1 MGKRGPSAQYAYGI
15 TIEAGNYNE
24 VINGFE
30 KRLKNLDKVTA
41 TTTKTFAALSEA
53 MKSGKQVDFGKAE
66 GQLTGLVAEM
76 EEVAKWRE
84 QLAGGQKLSDMFDGL
99 DQVKQSLGQ
108 ITSQMDKFGDNI
120 EEIFSILQNVPQNT
134 SKTFIDVRKV
144 LQKQA
149 SEMNAIIKELNNP
162 TEKTDVSGLKKQLS
176 SLATDFVNEWNKV
189 TSQGVKMDQV
199 VDFKPFATVIKS
211 AISGARSLGTEFS
224 DVSTVVTEAMKNVV
238 ALYSVKHPTGM
249 FKDMVAGLSSVGAQ
263 SKKVEQTVVKFG
275 SAFKAAISIADKF
288 SKSDMGLAKKSKEMD
303 EFLAKLKNPE
313 ITIDLKNKEVEE
325 EFYKLA
331 DIYDDIVGANNITP
345 EFLKNLPIDKLK
357 ELGSTLQNIIAMGK
371 KFPEFI
377 NTDEDDEISILD
389 AYGSDL
395 KKVIEGIKT
404 QLDEA
409 NAKIAESVR
418 TLKSQLEALGLK
430 DIELDV
436 KLVDLTGDKVQEYV
450 NQLNQ
455 FVDDLTGQ
463 LKNRGAIELPVN
475 IQMPGITPDN
485 ADSKKAK
492 DVISAAMDEYSE
504 IAKDA
509 SKEATKNAKGKAM
522 SKIISGAFG
531 SNENLDLYLS
541 YIKQQFSKI
550 RETVK
555 QQKREIQDMLSLDFT
570 WNKGEASNSFSNLF
584 VELQDYFADPEN
596 AIKVE
601 IDSTYLKD
609 GIKNAFKDAGGID
622 LKLPSSGT
630 PMDQSQLAAAIV
642 SAFRGSLPIGR
653 QSSAPVT
660 KQTTTSSSASPVT
673 ETDVKDRFVF
683 NIKEFMS
690 KYSGELSEG
699 LNQTL
704 ENIVNSVRDVAKTAN
719 GSKVNQEVRAKIQAA
734 FGSLDLSKVAE
745 MTNEEIISWVQNALL
760 KADESGRAIGA
771 DLPKVLDNTKV
782 SWKSVSNFT
791 NALNQLFIKIE
802 NETRDVEQ
810 AANERNKVAV
820 LKDFGYRARAIDSK
834 SAVVRK
840 LGNGEVDT
848 DFLKSQMERL
858 QSVKAYKD
866 SIGEEGSKIVK
877 WLDSAIAIYQKLINI
892 SNGTT
897 TFNTEAEKQEEI
909 TKLRD
914 ELSKIRVSD
923 DKSLIETLS
932 GEITVSKKYKNG
944 TKSRGQRKGF
954 TGSSRS
960 LEKALSLIEKTGDDG
975 VITIK
980 FTSGPNDKAF
990 KEWIESENEYGKTVN
1005 TLRRSKD
1012 NNLRGE
1018 SKSSLISPKEDKGR
1032 LLDQK
1037 IDFKPFLQSRKPI
1050 DLDGYESDLQIRLQ
1064 ENEEALAKQQKI
1076 VDEARKNLTSA
1087 KRVASSSSKKVYS
1100 GSGDINDEWIAK
1112 EEDIL
1117 KLATEDK
1124 NSGLNDKSIK
1134 QLSKLVKSSY
1144 SKDSKSFK
1152 KAYATAQKDLESL
1165 MSKDATEDNVAQVK
1179 SLLDFIN
1186 SLNRAA
1192 ENYTSVAKYVDEKFV
1207 INKEID
1213 ESLFESASKRVS
1225 DAGEIKVKS
1234 KGYKGTKLPQTN
1246 VSKLVSG
1253 IKRKESIEE
1262 FSSYSSVYQ
1271 EYIKSLLDSALTDLN
1286 ETVQGKDTSANR
1298 KKIQSILQY
1307 IDNLKKQ
1314 FDQFKEIEQKIYE
1327 AYNFGKT
1334 KKDVKFENLS
1344 SVDDIIENY
1353 KTGKEILQR
1362 KIEEIDE
1369 QLAYLDKQKG
1379 NIKHYTDEQK
1389 VIAKLQLDASNYYS
1403 GISKVKQLE
1412 YNFNNAQTEQE
1423 KEKFAQLL
1431 QSAKSQNAN
1440 DASKNIGN
1448 VIKFI
1453 EELESKLSDKKIS
1466 EQDRNTLSSV
1476 LQEAQSLFKELNV
1489 ANVTGKTPL
1498 FQMSQS
1504 RYEDI
1509 IANNSA
1515 EAERIAE
1522 AEKKALTRRAKAVE
1536 KLNDF
1541 EANSPGAEALRRV
1554 SSVKSGE
1561 SYRSKSVSTQID
1573 KTNAQSIFNE
1583 SEERLRVLEKEKEAL
1598 QAEKE
1603 KVAEKKKYN
1612 NLLIQEKK
1620 LKEEIAAA
1628 DKAGVSS
1635 EEKKAELTKLQEKI
1649 AKQEKKLG
1657 INFEEVSSSMTKEKA
1672 FDKASEYDA
1681 QEKLLRSQVKALE
1694 SKVESAQELINSLT
1708 ARGFNSA
1715 KGEAEL
1721 RRFTNDRVADFRSS
1735 DYFRT
1740 KKDEIRDK
1748 YLKGVYKEDGT
1759 LDSSDSLEGKI
1770 RELADK
1776 YSKDIDK
1783 IFFNIADVKEGNAQE
1798 FLNGLIGDQTR
1809 FSNAFKGN
1817 NDVGQ
1822 KFMAD
1827 YEEFKSFYWEL
1838 IKEEENKV
1846 VDDYKKSIKVDKHNG
1861 TVSYTSYDGDT
1872 IQEVVVDL
1880 KSQIIQG
1887 LKEQIEAELMPT
1899 LSEKTGLLGRVSDS
1913 KKQALDF
1920 AGLKESDI
1928 RNIDVDSKIVSLKS
1942 DIESLKSTN
1951 ISAKDRDIEGAKQRD
1966 LERQKSIIEEIEDID
1981 SRITSNVKDQI
1992 KLERELN
1999 VEKEN
2004 YLKSINKDGSK
2015 SDAGKIAIER
2025 LKTNATAEYVNS
2037 DDYKSQVE
2045 AINNKY
2051 YGKGENGKSLF
2062 DESIDKIV
2070 PKYKDAIYRILSKT
2084 SKYTEE
2090 EIDGFLKLIQDNP
2103 ELYSSSDA
2111 YFKLGKT
2118 KNAEM
2123 AKTLSNNSER
2133 VWSNLVRE
2141 YSSIKG
2147 SVEDGIERDI
2157 KALIKNYRDSFEINN
2172 DNNTVS
2178 YTSYANG
2185 KTENV
2190 VRNLKE
2196 TLLSVIEQE
2205 IVDILSGK
2213 NIDSI
2218 VNDAVGS
2225 KAKDLY
2231 SKRNSAIYLQKQ
2243 LEGLKVQKQVIES
2256 RIANGTLSEEDQ
2268 KEVDKQLKEKKA
2280 IGDKIAVLEEEIEA
2294 WEFVKKARE
2303 EARELDRKTDQEREA
2318 TELSKIERYEQGITD
2333 KKEKQRK
2340 LQEELNLL
2348 RGEEVKDVD
2357 VIERKESELEEVT
2370 NKITELEGKKQKSEG
2385 KLGRIRERIENAPV
2399 VSETGYSSGGILSP
2413 IVNLLTEIRDILSKI
2428 SGIHTKSGGN
2438 TSGSSPSS
2446 GGKTK
2451 SEINSMLSKYW
2462 YKKNGKSATQEE
2474 WKQLKQDYVDGKL
2487 TDLDEILA
2495 QEVQAKIEKEKKEDT
2510 KPVAKKNDTKKSD
2523 DRFSNILRLA
2533 GFRDENNK
2541 AIQLASKSTDEFL
2554 SDAQALYDEV
2564 KKWSGDKTSDEYLAK
2579 QLRLGK
2585 TLTALRSSLPRTYSG
2600 KNGYTNAE
2608 EWANYLSENGLSGA
2622 MESSI
2627 KNQKNLKAVI
2637 ENGVAVVAE
2646 EVVEQGVEEG
2656 KKVAEEPKQ
2665 ESTSKKQKYAG
2676 GPTWSKTKDAIK
2688 NGANKPEDG
2697 LSLEEYI
2704 TKAQSLYN
2712 EINSWVGEKNIEYFS
2727 KRLELGSVMQKAA
2740 VAVKQAN
2747 PDKKFKNTDLYN
2759 YFAKQYNMENVNSLA
2774 LTSTKLDG
2782 NKDIMAALADVK
2794 PVDTTPVT
2802 QAVENTDNAVVEH
2815 VAEIAKTVEEEV
2827 KQTTEQQKQVE
2838 LSNAEKLKLA
2848 RKEVQRRL
2856 DIAKGIAQDGTKSN
2870 SKEVIKPES
2879 IPSIQNPEH
2888 IFNEGVESTE
2898 AFVKEVWKLT
2908 EAFKAGANVANI
2920 EYGFATQNGK
2930 RVQLAKGDNGSVDFK
2945 RFYGDV
2951 DSLTHSHSYTKGLNN
2966 MIFSLADI
2974 DQLETLGTKN
2984 NLKKY
2989 NLIYD
2994 NEMMSLNFGKNSQ
3007 EAAEAIA
3014 DCYPQINDIVS
3025 AMLSREDGNS
3035 IPAENSDE
3043 MARILNGYL
3052 QRVVEDAGGRLSVV
3066 NSKGENVT
3074 SKYSITDDEYSKLNN
3089 VLSKFQGYYDANY
3102 GEISK
3107 SDYIATIRQYLAEE
3121 FGKEY
3126 MSNVYSKSN
3135 INPHGGIVAEYSP
3148 YDDEL
3153 LAQSEQITLHAKK
3166 VVEAQEAWQ
3175 TALREM
3181 TNEDLLTT
3189 IRQLENASGVNKEP
3203 EIKPTLTKAQIAA
3216 LNPDDVTALQKASIK
3231 QFSKVRNWN
3240 ENNVGNIEEKLG
3252 VDNKTLVAYKTQFE
3266 ELAKIAL
3273 DLKTKG
3279 ESGTII
3285 TKDDISQLDTA
3296 IAKTK
3301 ELQSELTK
3309 EAQLKQ
3315 MKDASLIVSGKT
3327 KIKSTD
3333 SYSER
3338 QDIMAQYAKKYATQN
3353 KSEYQFGQYD
3363 FINDKISFNM
3373 IDSAGQVTKVIMGW
3387 SEAFNSAY
3395 IQSSKLQGSL
3405 DKITQE
3411 VYKTDEAI
3419 KVGEEYGFFQEQSE
3433 GVKAYKDAL
3442 AEYEA
3447 QVKAVSKSSQKD
3459 LAQNFEALHT
3469 AQEKVINAGKDLLDK
3484 QKDAYGFNN
3493 AQKVIGRTGDVDAVL
3508 QNYRDQG
3515 INVND
3520 VELVK
3525 NYNDAIAAL
3534 NDKVKT
3540 LKENGKLWD
3549 HDEQSGLKLLADRAI
3564 EAEKALLK
3572 ADEAQRQLNG
3582 EVIKGKNAKFFEGV
3596 DPNNVD
3602 QVKQAMEQYARSI
3615 NGVDAQSIKWNEDQ
3629 RALSYSVRT
3638 GKNEVS
3644 DFTIGVKELTNE
3656 FYEARTGT
3664 RAVKTG
3670 MEEFL
3675 GSIGDKFKEVGRYLL
3690 SFGSFYRVW
3699 GEIQK
3704 GVTYIKEIDSALTEL
3719 KKVTDETDATYAQF
3733 LNTMSK
3739 TGAEVGA
3746 TVQDLTNMAANWAR
3760 LGYSIEEA
3768 GELAKSTAV
3777 LLNVS
3782 EFTDA
3787 DSASEA
3793 LISTMQAYGYAAE
3806 DSMHVVDVLNEI
3818 GNNFAI
3824 SSDGIATALQDSA
3837 SSLMAAGNNLEQSV
3851 AMIAAANK
3859 VLQDPNSVGAALR
3872 TISLRIRGTSVK
3884 QLEEI
3889 GEETDGVIE
3898 SVSKLQAKV
3907 KGLSGVDIL
3916 TDTGAYKDTY
3926 TIIKE
3931 IGQVWDQM
3939 NDINRAALLEL
3950 LAGKNRSNAMA
3961 ALLTN
3966 MEDLEG
3972 AYEDAMAAQGSAEAE
3987 NEKYMN
3993 SIQGRIDQFTNA
4005 LQTMWKNAIDSNFV
4019 KFIVSVGT
4027 GLVKVVNWLGM
4038 IPTILGTI
4046 SGAMSAI
4053 KGQNLFV
4060 SLTGNGKSG
4069 IITELIQKVKEGI
4082 PAIKEFNSIQ
4092 GVDNQAKF
4100 LNSLKETNPELS
4112 NYITKV
4118 MSASAVTTENGVA
4131 TNIASV
4137 SQKRYIGSLVA
4148 AKAASIGL
4156 KVATVALNAA
4166 LTIGISLLI
4175 SGAISAISKVINGVK
4190 ETKEETKKL
4199 TEELKQQQAEIKSN
4213 ISSLESL
4220 KDEFDKLSKGV
4231 DEYGNNI
4238 SLSTEEY
4245 AKYKS
4250 IVEQVLEY
4258 TPTLISGYDEE
4269 GNAIANK
4276 NSLIEKSIELLKE
4289 ERKQKL
4295 LDLVTDDKLKVSYNA
4310 SKETYDKAEERFK
4323 NINMPSTLA
4332 YSGVKIDD
4340 NGKEHSGYVNQID
4353 KYIED
4358 VIGVEKNASESI
4370 SEYIAR
4376 NYDAVRK
4383 NIGKII
4389 ERSGQTKDGWKGIND
4404 KQQTELLSYLNNV
4417 LSGVREMDASWNSFI
4432 QTLQLV
4438 PQTSAYYD
4446 KLSDS
4451 QKSFIASYINGID
4464 DLENKTEE
4472 EVSSIK
4478 NGILSLTNAIGS
4490 DEEAQSLIDQLFSID
4505 SNLSAKEYSDKISE
4519 IFNKLVEKGTISN
4532 DDKQKFIEQL
4542 FPDLKDI
4549 ETMQEDVKKKIKDGQ
4564 QDLVNSLNA
4573 QDLKIA
4579 YSIDASNI
4587 SFDELKKKIQD
4598 VKVANIG
4605 DFNISDY
4612 SDSISSL
4619 SENIGVLQAALEKLN
4634 SGQFTMDDYVK
4645 LIKDFPKLAKGVDV
4659 SSKSFKGLTS
4669 NLVRTIKASPKSL
4682 VKDLKALKLQ
4692 LMQTGRSTSDIDQLI
4707 YSLEHMPE
4715 NALDSMITK
4724 YSTLADTITEATEAQ
4739 NELKAA
4745 MEENPNEGFE
4755 TRGEAMDYMKEAMSR
4770 GEIGSESNLWNVAEK
4785 YGFTFDSAKSIN
4797 ENADAL
4803 AKFIATREKWFKQDD
4818 DGNYTYEG
4826 TEDFIKK
4833 VDAAVASMPE
4843 LQELMKW
4850 DYNES
4855 TGVLDFD
4862 FKNKDWDQIVKYLS
4876 TCEGLIG
4883 LTSDEWA
4890 DMLIQVGQYFN
4901 IDWSN
4906 YNDELEYLKK
4916 ITTEDTDNKTKV
4928 EKYGSTMQEY
4938 FGKDSSIDL
4947 ANRPMISSS
4956 KMKAKGWKV
4965 EDGSYSTVDSVAF
4978 SNEAGTAAITV
4989 TPILPDGE
4997 VLTEKELTKYATEI
5011 VNGADPATY
5020 EFEVNGKTYT
5030 GEDIILAKHNGKDPV
5045 EEAKEYGK
5053 ALHEAQ
5059 EEYDKLRDTLNI
5071 NTTIDE
5077 KGINGLSEIKEIQ
5090 GAIQK
5095 NADGTTIIDEQAFRK
5110 ALTSAEYTEDQI
5122 DLIIDKIKAL
5132 NKEAFASDT
5141 FNIGKILDKETGS
5154 GIDGLL
5160 EIKELQDAIKKDAN
5174 TGFTVID
5181 TDMFTSV
5188 LSEAGYTKA
5197 QIDELIQKIQEYEN
5211 VVSVAGNTDP
5221 LGLSSANLSI
5231 DTLKASLS
5239 TLGVFFEDTLGDWFD
5254 GKRDLVIN
5262 VPDLVSTLKE
5272 KGWTEEAIRSYCE
5285 QLSKTNIEGF
5295 NIKVNSQ
5302 EIDEALAK
5310 SDDVP
5315 EEKTTNYEVTGNG
5328 ATTLDGIENT
5338 WSNVTK
5344 DKTTNYTI
5352 NETTVKKTVD
5362 DSPKWYK
5369 PWTWFAD
5376 GTANAQGNWGAERT
5390 ETSLVGELGP
5400 ELRVRGSRWE
5410 MLGENGAE
5418 FTDVKKGDIIF
5429 NHKQTEELLKNGHI
5443 TGRGRAYANGTAY
5456 AAGGGTFARYGFSGN
5471 GGYTKYDV
5479 NNSIVDSFGN
5489 AADSISD
5496 AADSVSDAA
5505 DDFEE
5510 VFDWFEVLLEE
5521 IEDNISLM
5529 NARLENAVGISAKKG
5544 IYSEIIN
5551 TEQFKLQELYE
5562 GIKLYSD
5569 YANKLLA
5576 KVPDQYKEMAKNG
5589 AVAITDFLGEAN
5601 EEVVESIN
5609 NYREWAKK
5617 VTDLNQQ
5624 LEETKKAIADT
5635 HVEIQN
5641 MLKDEYDNRISLIT
5655 SVNDRIQD
5663 TIDLLDEEGKRSS
5676 AVMYEEMIKNSTK
5689 QLSELQS
5696 KRAEMQRA
5704 LDEAVSSGDVAR
5716 ESSQWYEM
5724 VNAINDV
5731 DGEINDCRIN
5741 LEGFQNS
5748 INQLHWDNFEK
5759 FIDAIDN
5766 VGNEISNLGDL
5777 IDEEDV
5783 VDEVG
5788 NWTDKGVTALGLY
5801 AQEMERAKYR
5811 AEQYGKEIEYLNQ
5824 EYAAGKYSED
5834 EYLEK
5839 LQELKDGQWDSIK
5852 SYESAKKSI
5861 IDLNK
5866 TRIEAVKDGIQK
5878 EIDAYSELI
5887 DKKKEELSL
5896 QKDAHDFQKQVT
5908 EKQKE
5913 IADIQKKLA
5922 VMSGDN
5928 SASAIAQK
5936 KKLQAELAAAQEELD
5951 ELYYNHSV
5959 EKQQEALDKSLENYQ
5974 DNKQNE
5980 MDALDESLKNEEQI
5994 IADSYATITANTE
6007 SVAQTLSDI
6016 ASQYGITL
6024 SDSVMQPW
6032 LDGANAIG
6040 TYQEQ
6045 LDTSMSSFTQ
6055 QLETLKKMYSD
6066 LQAQADSTGKSM
6078 IDAIN
6083 SNKSKTESSTYT
6095 PPAPSQPSAPST
6107 PSAPYNGAT
6116 VTVKRSAT
6124 HFSRDGGNGTRMQSW
6139 VPGSDFTVYQV
6150 SGSDVLIGRNGGY
6163 TGWVRLSDL
6172 EGYASG
6178 TKGIS
6183 KDQLAMLDEL
6193 GDELVLHAGKNGRL
6207 EFLTKGTSVIPSDI
6221 TENLMKLGS
6230 LDPRQV
6236 LDNNRPSIGAPHIV
6250 NNSMEINMQIAEV
6263 VHIDHAD
6270 NSSIPDITK
6279 AVQNQIDAYMS
6290 KVNSSLRR
6298 YTR

>member
-30 KRLKNLDKVTA
+30 KRLKNLDKVTK
-41 TTTKTFAALSEA
+41 TTTATFAALSEA
-53 MKSGKQVDFGKAE
+53 MKSGKQVDFSKAE

-99 DQVKQSLGQ
+99 EQVKQSLGQ
-108 ITSQMDKFGDNI
+108 VTGQLDKFGDNI
-120 EEIFSILQNVPQNT
+120 EEIFRILQNVPQNT
-134 SKTFIDVRKV
+134 SKTFVDIRKV
-144 LQKQA
+144 LSKTA
-149 SEMNAIIKELNNP
+149 SDMNKIIAELNNP
-162 TEKTDVSGLKKQLS
+162 TEKTDVSGLKNQLS
-176 SLATDFVNEWNKV
+176 SLATDFVNEWNKAAA
-189 TSQGVKMDQV
+189 QGIKMDQV
-199 VDFKPFATVIKS
+199 VDFKPFANIIKT
-211 AISGARSLGTEFS
+211 AISGARSLGAEFN
-224 DVSTVVTEAMKNVV
+224 DVSASVTEATKNVV

-249 FKDMVAGLSSVGAQ
+249 FKDLASELSSVENQ
-263 SKKVEQTVVKFG
+263 SKNAERSASKTV
-275 SAFKAAISIADKF
+275 ATFKAAVSFVDKI
-288 SKSDMGLAKKSKEMD
+288 KNSDLGIGKKSKELED
-303 EFLAKLKNPE
+303 FLAKLQNPQ
-313 ITIDLKNKEVEE
+313 ITIKVNKDNVIE
-325 EFYKLA
+325 EFTALTSKIDEIVSGSVL
-331 DIYDDIVGANNITP
+331 DIDSN
-345 EFLKNLPIDKLK
+345 FLKSMSTDKLK
-357 ELGSTLQNIIAMGK
+357 ELGDTLQNIVAIGGKYKNQLKYLDDLPLFVQTSFKEEMGGYSSDLKSVFAELESRLNEAKQSVQDLSNSLQQMVEKAGLKEIKVELGIKDDIDDYVNKINATITNIEKQSNRIK
-371 KFPEFI
+371 KIPVMLAFDNNDSDENKTAIETLKQNLGDLKKSIHDARTEI
-377 NTDEDDEISILD
+377 NQDTKVIKQSILD
-389 AYGSDL
+389 ALNVNAKDMVNVRAALEDAFNIEPLEILINDEFLVNQIQNAL
-395 KKVIEGIKT
+395 KNKTYDISLNANINGANYSGGGIPVSRVSSGGVPATQQSTAADKQEHASEGQSKAAEEQKSAAQTNDKSAQLLSKASQEMTAFVKKFANTYYRAKT
-404 QLDEA
+404 QQ
-409 NAKIAESVR
+409 K
-418 TLKSQLEALGLK
+418 
-430 DIELDV
+430 ELDDKV
-436 KLVDLTGDKVQEYV
+436 ASGGELNETERRRLSRANGSIRNLTPIKEYLQSLFGDKVDLSKITEEAMSKVLTSLMQSNGKGSFKGELLSEDLLGLLTGLKGKYRSKYGNGIGDLL
-450 NQLNQ
+450 NQLVGTGGKNGTLDTMFKSFGLSSATFTQ
-455 FVDDLTGQ
+455 TSARDYTAPDVLKYYQSFARLADIIDEIKIHPQNVSNELLVELSNILKGMQNRTTSEEYRANITEIGSSINALAANIKDYNAKVTATADLDTKEGEDYTPLLNMFKELYSKVD
-463 LKNRGAIELPVN
+463 
-475 IQMPGITPDN
+475 
-485 ADSKKAK
+485 
-492 DVISAAMDEYSE
+492 
-504 IAKDA
+504 
-509 SKEATKNAKGKAM
+509 EATKATISSAIGVNPSEDIIKGDQLVKAREALSTISGDEASSKIASDLLRWLDRMIASDNIVLSRETLLSQLGKGQRGSGLKVATSKNGKGKMTAYGIANNVLSDLDADIYYDGMGNPIVINRKDSPTQKRKSLRMVKNLGASGRRFANGTQIYNKDNPRPKIEDERRPESSIKGTVDWGKRLAAIDAELAKTSSEYETAIKKRDESIKQIEQKEREISKQIDIARKNVEDAKGNL
-522 SKIISGAFG
+522 SDISQGTNMLDSGDINNIKSAIRDR
-531 SNENLDLYLS
+531 EKLYNLMAEMDKS
-541 YIKQQFSKI
+541 YIP
-550 RETVK
+550 
-555 QQKREIQDMLSLDFT
+555 DF
-570 WNKGEASNSFSNLF
+570 
-584 VELQDYFADPEN
+584 
-596 AIKVE
+596 
-601 IDSTYLKD
+601 
-609 GIKNAFKDAGGID
+609 
-622 LKLPSSGT
+622 
-630 PMDQSQLAAAIV
+630 
-642 SAFRGSLPIGR
+642 
-653 QSSAPVT
+653 
-660 KQTTTSSSASPVT
+660 
-673 ETDVKDRFVF
+673 
-683 NIKEFMS
+683 
-690 KYSGELSEG
+690 ELSKRNVPVSDTYKQLIE
-699 LNQTL
+699 
-704 ENIVNSVRDVAKTAN
+704 ERKSVRDKLSN
-719 GSKVNQEVRAKIQAA
+719 YKKIASGQIVPTEY
-734 FGSLDLSKVAE
+734 DSKVAE
-745 MTNEEIISWVQNALL
+745 QENILANLNAQINDELDSQKQQMDKDTYSLLLKIVEQYKERQSKLKGLEKDLSKYKEGSKEHDKILVQIDSLKTNLNSMIDEISQIGATLGLDNKDLENAFSGMSSDEFFSSKDARKKLEKEVENLSKFKKDSLADVSIFPDELKDLVQKRNELLSEKSDIYHNKEQLKELRNGLKSAKKKGDQQSIEYYEERIKMISERVKEAIPIKEINSEIKEIDTVIIQYIKDKISELKKISKTRFSESTLAKYEIDGTTFSRYKKDVSDKSSILSQLEQEARMFTQNKEAANSDVISLENKRKILEKQRELAQLQVDYNTKRMEELQLTEEIASLEKSDSSSEVLAQKRQQLAAINAELSDMYKQIHASGSTTSYETLDESISADQKKLIALEKIIEAQKIIAQNEEMQNRARAKIKDSTSVSNIKHDSETGKFTTQYGNESKLTRYTTDRFKSIYTQSDDFTQFRNTLYEKAREKISEFQISTGDRITEIVDGMYQDALSSLVKKNFGKRGVAAHEKAFTSAILEEDELLKKAIDARILELETAEKAALEEIWSHKRKNEFDDGWSDETIETEVERVTNLYNTKKSSILNGADFTELLRSRASQFLNLYHKHFRELIIEEFGDEADTKTIQSNLSKTKESAKLMLKGSIRMSEGNGEDSPLTPFGKRVTEIFNQNEAKIKEYIDVVYRDLDEKLQESIDAYMKEISSDETRLEGELASDVVFKDRMGNRINLAAEYRNANQYNLDRVTTLGQENKAQKEWIARLREYGGISDEEMKYIQEAKERALL
-760 KADESGRAIGA
+760 KIYGGSESEIRNLDILIG
-771 DLPKVLDNTKV
+771 D
-782 SWKSVSNFT
+782 
-791 NALNQLFIKIE
+791 
-802 NETRDVEQ
+802 
-810 AANERNKVAV
+810 
-820 LKDFGYRARAIDSK
+820 
-834 SAVVRK
+834 
-840 LGNGEVDT
+840 VDT
-848 DFLKSQMERL
+848 APIEEATTSIANQTI
-858 QSVKAYKD
+858 KAAAEVAKKAADDKLSTPTVTSAEYKD
-866 SIGEEGSKIVK
+866 AVKIVK
-877 WLDSAIAIYQKLINI
+877 EAIG
-892 SNGTT
+892 SFRGRT
-897 TFNTEAEKQEEI
+897 
-909 TKLRD
+909 
-914 ELSKIRVSD
+914 
-923 DKSLIETLS
+923 DKSKAEFYGTL
-932 GEITVSKKYKNG
+932 G
-944 TKSRGQRKGF
+944 
-954 TGSSRS
+954 
-960 LEKALSLIEKTGDDG
+960 
-975 VITIK
+975 
-980 FTSGPNDKAF
+980 
-990 KEWIESENEYGKTVN
+990 KEV
-1005 TLRRSKD
+1005 
-1012 NNLRGE
+1012 
-1018 SKSSLISPKEDKGR
+1018 
-1032 LLDQK
+1032 
-1037 IDFKPFLQSRKPI
+1037 
-1050 DLDGYESDLQIRLQ
+1050 
-1064 ENEEALAKQQKI
+1064 
-1076 VDEARKNLTSA
+1076 
-1087 KRVASSSSKKVYS
+1087 
-1100 GSGDINDEWIAK
+1100 
-1112 EEDIL
+1112 
-1117 KLATEDK
+1117 
-1124 NSGLNDKSIK
+1124 
-1134 QLSKLVKSSY
+1134 
-1144 SKDSKSFK
+1144 
-1152 KAYATAQKDLESL
+1152 
-1165 MSKDATEDNVAQVK
+1165 KDAANLIYRTP
-1179 SLLDFIN
+1179 
-1186 SLNRAA
+1186 A
-1192 ENYTSVAKYVDEKFV
+1192 EN
-1207 INKEID
+1207 
-1213 ESLFESASKRVS
+1213 
-1225 DAGEIKVKS
+1225 
-1234 KGYKGTKLPQTN
+1234 
-1246 VSKLVSG
+1246 
-1253 IKRKESIEE
+1253 
-1262 FSSYSSVYQ
+1262 
-1271 EYIKSLLDSALTDLN
+1271 
-1286 ETVQGKDTSANR
+1286 
-1298 KKIQSILQY
+1298 
-1307 IDNLKKQ
+1307 
-1314 FDQFKEIEQKIYE
+1314 
-1327 AYNFGKT
+1327 
-1334 KKDVKFENLS
+1334 
-1344 SVDDIIENY
+1344 
-1353 KTGKEILQR
+1353 
-1362 KIEEIDE
+1362 
-1369 QLAYLDKQKG
+1369 
-1379 NIKHYTDEQK
+1379 
-1389 VIAKLQLDASNYYS
+1389 
-1403 GISKVKQLE
+1403 
-1412 YNFNNAQTEQE
+1412 
-1423 KEKFAQLL
+1423 
-1431 QSAKSQNAN
+1431 
-1440 DASKNIGN
+1440 
-1448 VIKFI
+1448 
-1453 EELESKLSDKKIS
+1453 
-1466 EQDRNTLSSV
+1466 
-1476 LQEAQSLFKELNV
+1476 
-1489 ANVTGKTPL
+1489 
-1498 FQMSQS
+1498 
-1504 RYEDI
+1504 
-1509 IANNSA
+1509 
-1515 EAERIAE
+1515 
-1522 AEKKALTRRAKAVE
+1522 
-1536 KLNDF
+1536 
-1541 EANSPGAEALRRV
+1541 
-1554 SSVKSGE
+1554 
-1561 SYRSKSVSTQID
+1561 
-1573 KTNAQSIFNE
+1573 
-1583 SEERLRVLEKEKEAL
+1583 
-1598 QAEKE
+1598 
-1603 KVAEKKKYN
+1603 
-1612 NLLIQEKK
+1612 
-1620 LKEEIAAA
+1620 
-1628 DKAGVSS
+1628 
-1635 EEKKAELTKLQEKI
+1635 
-1649 AKQEKKLG
+1649 
-1657 INFEEVSSSMTKEKA
+1657 
-1672 FDKASEYDA
+1672 
-1681 QEKLLRSQVKALE
+1681 
-1694 SKVESAQELINSLT
+1694 
-1708 ARGFNSA
+1708 
-1715 KGEAEL
+1715 
-1721 RRFTNDRVADFRSS
+1721 
-1735 DYFRT
+1735 RT
-1740 KKDEIRDK
+1740 
-1748 YLKGVYKEDGT
+1748 
-1759 LDSSDSLEGKI
+1759 
-1770 RELADK
+1770 
-1776 YSKDIDK
+1776 
-1783 IFFNIADVKEGNAQE
+1783 KEGNA
-1798 FLNGLIGDQTR
+1798 LL
-1809 FSNAFKGN
+1809 
-1817 NDVGQ
+1817 
-1822 KFMAD
+1822 
-1827 YEEFKSFYWEL
+1827 
-1838 IKEEENKV
+1838 
-1846 VDDYKKSIKVDKHNG
+1846 DKM
-1861 TVSYTSYDGDT
+1861 
-1872 IQEVVVDL
+1872 I
-1880 KSQIIQG
+1880 G
-1887 LKEQIEAELMPT
+1887 LK
-1899 LSEKTGLLGRVSDS
+1899 
-1913 KKQALDF
+1913 
-1920 AGLKESDI
+1920 
-1928 RNIDVDSKIVSLKS
+1928 N
-1942 DIESLKSTN
+1942 
-1951 ISAKDRDIEGAKQRD
+1951 
-1966 LERQKSIIEEIEDID
+1966 
-1981 SRITSNVKDQI
+1981 
-1992 KLERELN
+1992 
-1999 VEKEN
+1999 
-2004 YLKSINKDGSK
+2004 
-2015 SDAGKIAIER
+2015 
-2025 LKTNATAEYVNS
+2025 
-2037 DDYKSQVE
+2037 
-2045 AINNKY
+2045 
-2051 YGKGENGKSLF
+2051 
-2062 DESIDKIV
+2062 
-2070 PKYKDAIYRILSKT
+2070 
-2084 SKYTEE
+2084 
-2090 EIDGFLKLIQDNP
+2090 
-2103 ELYSSSDA
+2103 
-2111 YFKLGKT
+2111 
-2118 KNAEM
+2118 
-2123 AKTLSNNSER
+2123 
-2133 VWSNLVRE
+2133 
-2141 YSSIKG
+2141 
-2147 SVEDGIERDI
+2147 
-2157 KALIKNYRDSFEINN
+2157 
-2172 DNNTVS
+2172 
-2178 YTSYANG
+2178 
-2185 KTENV
+2185 
-2190 VRNLKE
+2190 
-2196 TLLSVIEQE
+2196 
-2205 IVDILSGK
+2205 
-2213 NIDSI
+2213 
-2218 VNDAVGS
+2218 
-2225 KAKDLY
+2225 
-2231 SKRNSAIYLQKQ
+2231 
-2243 LEGLKVQKQVIES
+2243 
-2256 RIANGTLSEEDQ
+2256 
-2268 KEVDKQLKEKKA
+2268 
-2280 IGDKIAVLEEEIEA
+2280 
-2294 WEFVKKARE
+2294 
-2303 EARELDRKTDQEREA
+2303 
-2318 TELSKIERYEQGITD
+2318 
-2333 KKEKQRK
+2333 
-2340 LQEELNLL
+2340 
-2348 RGEEVKDVD
+2348 
-2357 VIERKESELEEVT
+2357 
-2370 NKITELEGKKQKSEG
+2370 
-2385 KLGRIRERIENAPV
+2385 
-2399 VSETGYSSGGILSP
+2399 
-2413 IVNLLTEIRDILSKI
+2413 
-2428 SGIHTKSGGN
+2428 
-2438 TSGSSPSS
+2438 
-2446 GGKTK
+2446 
-2451 SEINSMLSKYW
+2451 
-2462 YKKNGKSATQEE
+2462 ATQE
-2474 WKQLKQDYVDGKL
+2474 KQKQ
-2487 TDLDEILA
+2487 T
-2495 QEVQAKIEKEKKEDT
+2495 
-2510 KPVAKKNDTKKSD
+2510 
-2523 DRFSNILRLA
+2523 
-2533 GFRDENNK
+2533 
-2541 AIQLASKSTDEFL
+2541 
-2554 SDAQALYDEV
+2554 
-2564 KKWSGDKTSDEYLAK
+2564 
-2579 QLRLGK
+2579 
-2585 TLTALRSSLPRTYSG
+2585 
-2600 KNGYTNAE
+2600 AE
-2608 EWANYLSENGLSGA
+2608 E
-2622 MESSI
+2622 I
-2627 KNQKNLKAVI
+2627 KQTT
-2637 ENGVAVVAE
+2637 E
-2646 EVVEQGVEEG
+2646 
-2656 KKVAEEPKQ
+2656 
-2665 ESTSKKQKYAG
+2665 KQK
-2676 GPTWSKTKDAIK
+2676 
-2688 NGANKPEDG
+2688 
-2697 LSLEEYI
+2697 
-2704 TKAQSLYN
+2704 Q
-2712 EINSWVGEKNIEYFS
+2712 
-2727 KRLELGSVMQKAA
+2727 
-2740 VAVKQAN
+2740 
-2747 PDKKFKNTDLYN
+2747 
-2759 YFAKQYNMENVNSLA
+2759 
-2774 LTSTKLDG
+2774 
-2782 NKDIMAALADVK
+2782 
-2794 PVDTTPVT
+2794 TT
-2802 QAVENTDNAVVEH
+2802 
-2815 VAEIAKTVEEEV
+2815 EEV
-2827 KQTTEQQKQVE
+2827 KQTAEQQKQVE

-2848 RKEVQRRL
+2848 KKELQKRL
-2856 DIAKGIAQDGTKSN
+2856 DAAKNIQDGTTLKSN
-2870 SKEVIKPES
+2870 KVIVTHSDESKKGVKYSLDENIES
-2879 IPSIQNPEH
+2879 IDE
-2888 IFNEGVESTE
+2888 FAEG
-2898 AFVKEVWKLT
+2898 VWKLT
-2908 EAFKAGANVANI
+2908 EAFKAGADAANI

-2930 RVQLAKGDNGSVDFK
+2930 RIQLAKGDNDSVDFT
-2945 RFYGDV
+2945 RFHGDI
-2951 DSLTHSHSYTKGLNN
+2951 DSLTHSHSYTKGVNN
-2966 MIFSLADI
+2966 MVFSLADI
-2974 DQLETLGTKN
+2974 DQLETLGTRN
-2984 NLKKY
+2984 NLKRY

-2994 NEMMSLNFGKNSQ
+2994 NEMMSLNLGKNSQ

-3014 DCYPQINDIVS
+3014 DCYPQINDVVM

-3035 IPAENSDE
+3035 IPAENTEE

-3052 QRVVEDAGGRLSVV
+3052 QKVVEDAGGRLSVV

-3074 SKYSITDDEYSKLNN
+3074 SKYSITDDEYNKFNN
-3089 VLSKFQGYYDANY
+3089 VLAKLQSYYDNNF
-3102 GEISK
+3102 GSVSK
-3107 SDYIATIRQYLAEE
+3107 SDYVSVIRQYLSEE
-3121 FGKEY
+3121 FGKEF
-3126 MSNVYSKSN
+3126 MANITSKSN
-3135 INPHGGIVAEYSP
+3135 ANPHGGLYTEFSAIPE
-3148 YDDEL
+3148 YDDEDKKML
-3153 LAQSEQITLHAKK
+3153 DYAEQVTLYSKK
-3166 VVEAQEAWQ
+3166 IVAAEKAFVESLQK
-3175 TALREM
+3175 M
-3181 TNEDLLTT
+3181 SNEDLMSFINQAEETL
-3189 IRQLENASGVNKEP
+3189 GVKKEP
-3203 EIKPTLTKAQIAA
+3203 EVKPTLTKAQIAA

-3240 ENNVGNIEEKLG
+3240 ENNVGNIEGFLG
-3252 VDNKTLVAYKTQFE
+3252 ADNKTLVAYKTQFE

-3273 DLKTKG
+3273 DLKAKG

-3285 TKDDISQLDTA
+3285 TKGDISQLDIA
-3296 IAKTK
+3296 ISKTK
-3301 ELQSELTK
+3301 ELQTALTK
-3309 EAQLKQ
+3309 EAQFKQ
-3315 MKDASLIVSGKT
+3315 MKDAGLIVSGKT

-3338 QDIMAQYAKKYATQN
+3338 QDIMAQYAKKYAAQN

-3363 FINDKISFNM
+3363 FINDKIFFNM

-3419 KVGEEYGFFQEQSE
+3419 KAGEEYGFFQEQSE

-3447 QVKAVSKSSQKD
+3447 QVKAVAKSSQKD

-3520 VELVK
+3520 IELVR
-3525 NYNDAIAAL
+3525 NYNDAMGDL
-3534 NDKVKT
+3534 NKKFEE
-3540 LKENGKLWD
+3540 LKKNGKLWD
-3549 HDEQSGLKLLADRAI
+3549 ANEQPGLKLLADRAI

-3582 EVIKGKNAKFFEGV
+3582 EVIKGKNAKFFEGIN
-3596 DPNNVD
+3596 PNNVD
-3602 QVKQAMEQYARSI
+3602 QVKQAMEQYAMSI
-3615 NGVDAQSIKWNEDQ
+3615 NGVDAQSIKWSEDQ
-3629 RALSYSVRT
+3629 KTLSYSVRT
-3638 GKNEVS
+3638 GKHEVS

-3675 GSIGDKFKEVGRYLL
+3675 SSVGSKFKEVGRYLL

-3704 GVTYIKEIDSALTEL
+3704 GVTYVREIDSALTEL
-3719 KKVTDETDATYAQF
+3719 KKVTDETDETYAQF
-3733 LNTMSK
+3733 LKTMSQ

-3746 TVQDLTNMAANWAR
+3746 TVKDLTNMAANWAR
-3760 LGYSIEEA
+3760 LGYNIQEA

-3782 EFTDA
+3782 EFESA
-3787 DSASEA
+3787 DEASEA
-3793 LISTMQAYGYAAE
+3793 LISTIQAYGYAAE

-3824 SSDGIATALQDSA
+3824 SSDGLATALQDSA

-3851 AMIAAANK
+3851 AMVAAANK

-3884 QLEEI
+3884 VLEEM

-3931 IGQVWDQM
+3931 IAQVWDQM

-3966 MEDLEG
+3966 IEDLEG
-3972 AYEDAMAAQGSAEAE
+3972 AYESAMEAQGSAEAE

-4046 SGAMSAI
+4046 AGAMSAI

-4060 SLTGNGKSG
+4060 NLTGNGTSG

-4082 PAIKEFNSIQ
+4082 PAIREFNSIQ

-4148 AKAASIGL
+4148 AKVASIGL

-4190 ETKEETKKL
+4190 EAKEETKRL

-4250 IVEQVLEY
+4250 IVEQILGY
-4258 TPTLISGYDEE
+4258 TPTLISGYDKE

-4289 ERKQKL
+4289 ERKQRL
-4295 LDLVTDDKLKVSYNA
+4295 LELVTDDKLKVAYDSA
-4310 SKETYDKAEERFK
+4310 KEDHDKAKERLK
-4323 NINMPSTLA
+4323 NVNVPSTLA
-4332 YSGVKIDD
+4332 YSGVKMDD
-4340 NGKEHSGYVNQID
+4340 NGKEYSGYVNQID

-4358 VIGVEKNASESI
+4358 VIGVEKSASESLT
-4370 SEYIAR
+4370 EYIAR
-4376 NYDAVRK
+4376 NSDAVRK

-4389 ERSGQTKDGWKGIND
+4389 ERSGQTKDGWKGLND
-4404 KQQTELLSYLNNV
+4404 KQQTELLNYLNNV
-4417 LSGVREMDASWNSFI
+4417 LSGVRETDAAWDSFI

-4438 PQTSAYYD
+4438 PQISAYYD

-4451 QKSFIASYINGID
+4451 QKGFISSYINGLG
-4464 DLENKTEE
+4464 DLSNKTEAE
-4472 EVSSIK
+4472 INNIK
-4478 NGILSLTNAIGS
+4478 TSILSLTNAIGS
-4490 DEEAQSLIDQLFSID
+4490 DKEAQSLIDQLFSID

-4532 DDKQKFIEQL
+4532 DDKQKFIDQL

-4549 ETMQEDVKKKIKDGQ
+4549 ETMQTKVKEKVKDGQ
-4564 QDLVNSLNA
+4564 KDLVNSLNA

-4579 YSIDASNI
+4579 YSIDVSNV
-4587 SFDELKKKIQD
+4587 SFDELKKSIQD

-4669 NLVRTIKASPKSL
+4669 NLVRAIKASPKSM

-4692 LMQTGRSTSDIDQLI
+4692 LMQTGRATSDIDQLI

-4715 NALDSMITK
+4715 DALDSMITK

-4833 VDAAVASMPE
+4833 VDAAVASMSE

-4890 DMLIQVGQYFN
+4890 DMLVQVGQYFN

-4928 EKYGSTMQEY
+4928 EKYGSAMQEY

-4947 ANRPMISSS
+4947 ANRPMVSSS
-4956 KMKAKGWKV
+4956 KMKTKGWDV
-4965 EDGSYSTVDSVAF
+4965 EDGSYATVFSGAY
-4978 SNEAGTAAITV
+4978 SNEGETAAITV

-4997 VLTEKELTKYATEI
+4997 VLTEEELTKYATEI

-5030 GEDIILAKHNGKDPV
+5030 GEDIILAKHNGKDPI
-5045 EEAKEYGK
+5045 EEAKEYGQ

-5077 KGINGLSEIKEIQ
+5077 KGIEGLSEIKEIQ
-5090 GAIQK
+5090 SAIQK
-5095 NADGTTIIDEQAFRK
+5095 NANGSTIIDEQAFRK
-5110 ALTSAEYTEDQI
+5110 ALTSAEYTEDQVN
-5122 DLIIDKIKAL
+5122 LIIDKIKSL
-5132 NKEAFASDT
+5132 NSDVFASDT
-5141 FNIGKILDKETGS
+5141 FNLNKIFTTVS
-5154 GIDGLL
+5154 TTHVIDQLL
-5160 EIKELQDAIKKDAN
+5160 EIQELQGAIKKDAK
-5174 TGFTVID
+5174 TGLAVID

-5188 LSEAGYTKA
+5188 LSEAGYTKT

-5390 ETSLVGELGP
+5390 ERSLVGELGP

-5471 GGYTKYDV
+5471 GRYTKYDV

-5496 AADSVSDAA
+5496 AADK
-5505 DDFEE
+5505 FEE

-5529 NARLENAVGISAKKG
+5529 NAKLENAVGISAKKG

-5569 YANKLLA
+5569 YANRLLA

-5601 EEVVESIN
+5601 QEVVDSIN

-5624 LEETKKAIADT
+5624 LEETKKTIADT

-5655 SVNDRIQD
+5655 SVNDRIQG

-5689 QLSELQS
+5689 QLSELRS

-5704 LDEAVSSGDVAR
+5704 LDEAVRSGDVTR
-5716 ESSQWYEM
+5716 ESTQWYEM

-5731 DGEINDCRIN
+5731 DSEINDCRID

-5788 NWTDKGVTALGLY
+5788 NWTDKGITALGLY

-5852 SYESAKKSI
+5852 SYEAAKKSI
-5861 IDLNK
+5861 VDLNK
-5866 TRIEAVKDGIQK
+5866 TRVEAIKDGIQK

-5896 QKDAHDFQKQVT
+5896 QKDAHDFSKQVAEQQKNIANIQKQ
-5908 EKQKE
+5908 
-5913 IADIQKKLA
+5913 LA
-5922 VMSGDN
+5922 AMAGDN
-5928 SASAIAQK
+5928 SASAIARRKQ
-5936 KKLQAELAAAQEELD
+5936 LEAELAAAQEELD

-5974 DNKQNE
+5974 DDKQNE
-5980 MDALDESLKNEEQI
+5980 IDALDESLKNEEQI

-6055 QLETLKKMYSD
+6055 QLEALKQMYAD
-6066 LQAQADSTGKSM
+6066 LQNQADSAGRSM
-6078 IDAIN
+6078 VDAIN
-6083 SNKSKTESSTYT
+6083 GNKSKTEGATYT
-6095 PPAPSQPSAPST
+6095 PPTPSQPSTPSKPSKPSAPST
-6107 PSAPYNGAT
+6107 GSS
-6116 VTVKRSAT
+6116 VTVKKSAT
-6124 HFSRDGGNGTRMQSW
+6124 RFSRDGGNGTRMQSW
-6139 VPGSDFTVYQV
+6139 VPGSTFTVYQV
-6150 SGSDVLIGRNGGY
+6150 SGSEVLIGRNGQY
-6163 TGWVRLSDL
+6163 TGWVRLSDI
-6172 EGYASG
+6172 EGYA
-6178 TKGIS
+6178 KGAKKIQNN
-6183 KDQLAMLDEL
+6183 QLAMLDEL

-6207 EFLTKGTSVIPSDI
+6207 EYLTKGTSVVPADI
-6221 TENLMKLGS
+6221 TSNLMKLGS
-6230 LDPRQV
+6230 LDPKDILER
-6236 LDNNRPSIGAPHIV
+6236 NRPSIGAPHVI
-6250 NNSMEINMQIAEV
+6250 
-6263 VHIDHAD
+6263 D
-6270 NSSIPDITK
+6270 NSIELKMEFGSLVHVDTVSNDTLPYLQKMVRNEFDNCMK
-6279 AVQNQIDAYMS
+6279 HVNQGL
-6290 KVNSSLRR
+6290 KKFVR
-6298 YTR
+6298 

>member
-30 KRLKNLDKVTA
+30 KRLKDLDKVTK
-41 TTTKTFAALSEA
+41 TTTATFAALSEA
-53 MKSGKQVDFGKAE
+53 MKSGKQVDFSKAE

-99 DQVKQSLGQ
+99 EQVKQSLGQ
-108 ITSQMDKFGDNI
+108 VTGQLDKFGDNI
-120 EEIFSILQNVPQNT
+120 EEIFSILQNVPQNI
-134 SKTFIDVRKV
+134 SKTFVDIRKV
-144 LQKQA
+144 LSQTA
-149 SEMNAIIKELNNP
+149 SDMNKIIAELNNP
-162 TEKTDVSGLKKQLS
+162 TEKTDVSGLKNQLS
-176 SLATDFVNEWNKV
+176 SLATDFVNEWNKAAA
-189 TSQGVKMDQV
+189 QGIKMDQV
-199 VDFKPFATVIKS
+199 VDFKPFANIIKT
-211 AISGARSLGTEFS
+211 AISGARSLGAEFN
-224 DVSTVVTEAMKNVV
+224 DVSASVTEATKNVV

-249 FKDMVAGLSSVGAQ
+249 FKDLASELSSVENQ
-263 SKKVEQTVVKFG
+263 SKKAEQSASKTV
-275 SAFKAAISIADKF
+275 ATFKAAVSFVDKI
-288 SKSDMGLAKKSKEMD
+288 KNSDLGIGKKSKELED
-303 EFLAKLKNPE
+303 FLAKLQNPQ
-313 ITIDLKNKEVEE
+313 ITIKVNKDNVIE
-325 EFYKLA
+325 EFTALTSKIDEIVSGSVL
-331 DIYDDIVGANNITP
+331 DIDSN
-345 EFLKNLPIDKLK
+345 FLKSMSTDKLK
-357 ELGSTLQNIIAMGK
+357 ELGDTLQNIVAIGGKYKNQLKYLDDLPLFVQTSFKEEMGGYSSDLKSVFAELESRLNEAKQSVQDLSNSLQQMVEKAGLKEIKVELGIKDDIDDYVNKINATITNIEKQSNRIK
-371 KFPEFI
+371 KIPVMLAFDNNDSDENKTAIETLKQNLGDLKKSIHDARTEI
-377 NTDEDDEISILD
+377 NQDTKVIKQSILD
-389 AYGSDL
+389 ALNVNAKDMVNVRAALEDAFNIEPLEILINDEFLVNQIQNAL
-395 KKVIEGIKT
+395 KNKTYDISLNANINGANYSGGGIPVSRVSSGGVPATQQSTAADKQEHASEGQSKAADEQKSAAQTNDKSAQLLSKASQEMTAFVKKFANTYYRAKT
-404 QLDEA
+404 QQ
-409 NAKIAESVR
+409 K
-418 TLKSQLEALGLK
+418 
-430 DIELDV
+430 ELDDKV
-436 KLVDLTGDKVQEYV
+436 ASGGELNETERRRLSRANGSIRNLTPIKEYLQSLFGDKVDLSKITEEAMSKVLTSLMQSNGKGSFKGE
-450 NQLNQ
+450 LLSE
-455 FVDDLTGQ
+455 DLLGLLTGLKGKYRSKYGNGIGDLLSQ
-463 LKNRGAIELPVN
+463 LVGTGGKNGTLDTMFKSFGLSSATFTQTSARDYTAPDVLKYYQSFARLADIIDEIKIHPQNVSNELLVELSN
-475 IQMPGITPDN
+475 ILKGMQNRTTSEEYRANITEIGSSIN
-485 ADSKKAK
+485 ALAANIKDYNAKVTATADLDTKEGEDYTPLLNMFKELYSKV
-492 DVISAAMDEYSE
+492 D
-504 IAKDA
+504 
-509 SKEATKNAKGKAM
+509 EATKATISSAIGVNPSEDIIKGDQLVKAREVLSTISGDEASSKIASDLLRWLDRMIASDNVVLSRETLLSKLGKGQRGSGLKVATSKNGKGKMTAYGIANNVLSDLDADIYYDGMGNPIVINRKDSPTQKRKSLRMVKNLGASGRRFANGTQIYNKDNPRPKIEDERRPESSIKGTVDWGKRLAAIDAELAKTSSEYETAIKKRDESIKQIEQKEREISKQIDVARKNVEDAKGNL
-522 SKIISGAFG
+522 SDISQGTDMLDSGDINNIKSAIRDR
-531 SNENLDLYLS
+531 EKLYNLMAEMDKS
-541 YIKQQFSKI
+541 YIP
-550 RETVK
+550 
-555 QQKREIQDMLSLDFT
+555 DF
-570 WNKGEASNSFSNLF
+570 
-584 VELQDYFADPEN
+584 
-596 AIKVE
+596 
-601 IDSTYLKD
+601 
-609 GIKNAFKDAGGID
+609 
-622 LKLPSSGT
+622 
-630 PMDQSQLAAAIV
+630 
-642 SAFRGSLPIGR
+642 
-653 QSSAPVT
+653 
-660 KQTTTSSSASPVT
+660 
-673 ETDVKDRFVF
+673 
-683 NIKEFMS
+683 
-690 KYSGELSEG
+690 ELSKRNVPVSDTYKQLIE
-699 LNQTL
+699 
-704 ENIVNSVRDVAKTAN
+704 ERKSVRDKLSN
-719 GSKVNQEVRAKIQAA
+719 YKKIASGQIVPTEY
-734 FGSLDLSKVAE
+734 DSKVAE
-745 MTNEEIISWVQNALL
+745 QENILANLNAQINDELDSQKQQMDKDTYSLLLKIVEQYKERQSKLKGLEKDLSKYKEGSKEHDKILVQIDSLKTNLNSMIDEISQIGATLGLDNKDLENAFSGMSSDEFFSSKDARKKLEKEVENLSKFKKDSLADVSIFPDELKDLVQKRNELLSEKSDISHNKEQLKELRNGLKSAKKKGDQQSIEYYEERIKMISERVKEARPTKEINSKIKEIDTVIIQYIKDKISELKKISKTRFSESTLAKYEIDGTTFSRYKKDVSDKSSILSQLEQEARMFTQNKEAANSDVISLENKRKILEKQRELAQLQVDYNTKRMEELQLTEEIASLEKSDSSSEVLAQKRQQLAAVNAELSDMYKQIHASGSTTSYETLDESISADQKKLIALEKIIEAQKIIAQNEEMQNRARAKIKDSTSVSNIKHDSETGKFTTQYGNESKLTRYTTDRFKSIYTQSDDFTQFRNILYEKAREKINEFQISTGDRITEIVDGMYQDALSSLVKKNFGKRGVAAHEKAFTSAILEEDELLKKAIDARILELETAEKAALEEIWSHKRKNEFDDGWSDETIEAEVERVTNLYNTKKSSILNGADFTELLHSKTSQFLNLYHKHFRELIMEEFGDEADTKTLQSNLSKTKESAKLMLKGSIRMSEGNGEDSPLTPFGKRVTEIFNQNEAKIKEYIDGVYRDLDEKLQESIDAYMKEISSDETRLEGELASDVVFKDRMGNRINLAAEYRNANQYNLDRVTTLGQENKAQKEWIARLREYGRISDEEMKYIQEAKERALL
-760 KADESGRAIGA
+760 KIYG
-771 DLPKVLDNTKV
+771 
-782 SWKSVSNFT
+782 
-791 NALNQLFIKIE
+791 
-802 NETRDVEQ
+802 
-810 AANERNKVAV
+810 
-820 LKDFGYRARAIDSK
+820 
-834 SAVVRK
+834 
-840 LGNGEVDT
+840 
-848 DFLKSQMERL
+848 
-858 QSVKAYKD
+858 
-866 SIGEEGSKIVK
+866 GS
-877 WLDSAIAIYQKLINI
+877 
-892 SNGTT
+892 
-897 TFNTEAEKQEEI
+897 
-909 TKLRD
+909 
-914 ELSKIRVSD
+914 
-923 DKSLIETLS
+923 
-932 GEITVSKKYKNG
+932 
-944 TKSRGQRKGF
+944 
-954 TGSSRS
+954 
-960 LEKALSLIEKTGDDG
+960 
-975 VITIK
+975 
-980 FTSGPNDKAF
+980 
-990 KEWIESENEYGKTVN
+990 ESEI
-1005 TLRRSKD
+1005 R
-1012 NNLRGE
+1012 NL
-1018 SKSSLISPKEDKGR
+1018 
-1032 LLDQK
+1032 
-1037 IDFKPFLQSRKPI
+1037 
-1050 DLDGYESDLQIRLQ
+1050 
-1064 ENEEALAKQQKI
+1064 
-1076 VDEARKNLTSA
+1076 
-1087 KRVASSSSKKVYS
+1087 
-1100 GSGDINDEWIAK
+1100 DI
-1112 EEDIL
+1112 
-1117 KLATEDK
+1117 
-1124 NSGLNDKSIK
+1124 
-1134 QLSKLVKSSY
+1134 
-1144 SKDSKSFK
+1144 
-1152 KAYATAQKDLESL
+1152 
-1165 MSKDATEDNVAQVK
+1165 
-1179 SLLDFIN
+1179 
-1186 SLNRAA
+1186 
-1192 ENYTSVAKYVDEKFV
+1192 
-1207 INKEID
+1207 
-1213 ESLFESASKRVS
+1213 
-1225 DAGEIKVKS
+1225 
-1234 KGYKGTKLPQTN
+1234 
-1246 VSKLVSG
+1246 
-1253 IKRKESIEE
+1253 
-1262 FSSYSSVYQ
+1262 
-1271 EYIKSLLDSALTDLN
+1271 
-1286 ETVQGKDTSANR
+1286 
-1298 KKIQSILQY
+1298 
-1307 IDNLKKQ
+1307 
-1314 FDQFKEIEQKIYE
+1314 
-1327 AYNFGKT
+1327 
-1334 KKDVKFENLS
+1334 
-1344 SVDDIIENY
+1344 
-1353 KTGKEILQR
+1353 
-1362 KIEEIDE
+1362 
-1369 QLAYLDKQKG
+1369 
-1379 NIKHYTDEQK
+1379 
-1389 VIAKLQLDASNYYS
+1389 
-1403 GISKVKQLE
+1403 
-1412 YNFNNAQTEQE
+1412 
-1423 KEKFAQLL
+1423 
-1431 QSAKSQNAN
+1431 
-1440 DASKNIGN
+1440 
-1448 VIKFI
+1448 
-1453 EELESKLSDKKIS
+1453 
-1466 EQDRNTLSSV
+1466 
-1476 LQEAQSLFKELNV
+1476 
-1489 ANVTGKTPL
+1489 
-1498 FQMSQS
+1498 
-1504 RYEDI
+1504 
-1509 IANNSA
+1509 
-1515 EAERIAE
+1515 
-1522 AEKKALTRRAKAVE
+1522 
-1536 KLNDF
+1536 
-1541 EANSPGAEALRRV
+1541 
-1554 SSVKSGE
+1554 
-1561 SYRSKSVSTQID
+1561 
-1573 KTNAQSIFNE
+1573 
-1583 SEERLRVLEKEKEAL
+1583 
-1598 QAEKE
+1598 
-1603 KVAEKKKYN
+1603 
-1612 NLLIQEKK
+1612 
-1620 LKEEIAAA
+1620 
-1628 DKAGVSS
+1628 
-1635 EEKKAELTKLQEKI
+1635 
-1649 AKQEKKLG
+1649 
-1657 INFEEVSSSMTKEKA
+1657 
-1672 FDKASEYDA
+1672 
-1681 QEKLLRSQVKALE
+1681 
-1694 SKVESAQELINSLT
+1694 
-1708 ARGFNSA
+1708 
-1715 KGEAEL
+1715 
-1721 RRFTNDRVADFRSS
+1721 
-1735 DYFRT
+1735 
-1740 KKDEIRDK
+1740 
-1748 YLKGVYKEDGT
+1748 
-1759 LDSSDSLEGKI
+1759 
-1770 RELADK
+1770 
-1776 YSKDIDK
+1776 
-1783 IFFNIADVKEGNAQE
+1783 
-1798 FLNGLIGDQTR
+1798 LIGD
-1809 FSNAFKGN
+1809 
-1817 NDVGQ
+1817 
-1822 KFMAD
+1822 
-1827 YEEFKSFYWEL
+1827 
-1838 IKEEENKV
+1838 
-1846 VDDYKKSIKVDKHNG
+1846 VD
-1861 TVSYTSYDGDT
+1861 T
-1872 IQEVVVDL
+1872 
-1880 KSQIIQG
+1880 
-1887 LKEQIEAELMPT
+1887 AP
-1899 LSEKTGLLGRVSDS
+1899 
-1913 KKQALDF
+1913 
-1920 AGLKESDI
+1920 
-1928 RNIDVDSKIVSLKS
+1928 
-1942 DIESLKSTN
+1942 
-1951 ISAKDRDIEGAKQRD
+1951 
-1966 LERQKSIIEEIEDID
+1966 IEEAT
-1981 SRITSNVKDQI
+1981 TS
-1992 KLERELN
+1992 
-1999 VEKEN
+1999 
-2004 YLKSINKDGSK
+2004 
-2015 SDAGKIAIER
+2015 IANQ
-2025 LKTNATAEYVNS
+2025 T
-2037 DDYKSQVE
+2037 
-2045 AINNKY
+2045 
-2051 YGKGENGKSLF
+2051 
-2062 DESIDKIV
+2062 
-2070 PKYKDAIYRILSKT
+2070 
-2084 SKYTEE
+2084 
-2090 EIDGFLKLIQDNP
+2090 
-2103 ELYSSSDA
+2103 
-2111 YFKLGKT
+2111 
-2118 KNAEM
+2118 
-2123 AKTLSNNSER
+2123 
-2133 VWSNLVRE
+2133 
-2141 YSSIKG
+2141 
-2147 SVEDGIERDI
+2147 I
-2157 KALIKNYRDSFEINN
+2157 KAAAE
-2172 DNNTVS
+2172 
-2178 YTSYANG
+2178 
-2185 KTENV
+2185 
-2190 VRNLKE
+2190 
-2196 TLLSVIEQE
+2196 
-2205 IVDILSGK
+2205 
-2213 NIDSI
+2213 
-2218 VNDAVGS
+2218 
-2225 KAKDLY
+2225 
-2231 SKRNSAIYLQKQ
+2231 
-2243 LEGLKVQKQVIES
+2243 
-2256 RIANGTLSEEDQ
+2256 
-2268 KEVDKQLKEKKA
+2268 
-2280 IGDKIAVLEEEIEA
+2280 
-2294 WEFVKKARE
+2294 
-2303 EARELDRKTDQEREA
+2303 
-2318 TELSKIERYEQGITD
+2318 
-2333 KKEKQRK
+2333 
-2340 LQEELNLL
+2340 
-2348 RGEEVKDVD
+2348 
-2357 VIERKESELEEVT
+2357 
-2370 NKITELEGKKQKSEG
+2370 
-2385 KLGRIRERIENAPV
+2385 
-2399 VSETGYSSGGILSP
+2399 
-2413 IVNLLTEIRDILSKI
+2413 
-2428 SGIHTKSGGN
+2428 
-2438 TSGSSPSS
+2438 
-2446 GGKTK
+2446 
-2451 SEINSMLSKYW
+2451 
-2462 YKKNGKSATQEE
+2462 
-2474 WKQLKQDYVDGKL
+2474 
-2487 TDLDEILA
+2487 
-2495 QEVQAKIEKEKKEDT
+2495 
-2510 KPVAKKNDTKKSD
+2510 VAKKAAD
-2523 DRFSNILRLA
+2523 DKL
-2533 GFRDENNK
+2533 
-2541 AIQLASKSTDEFL
+2541 STPTVPETE
-2554 SDAQALYDEV
+2554 SVQQ
-2564 KKWSGDKTSDEYLAK
+2564 AK
-2579 QLRLGK
+2579 QK
-2585 TLTALRSSLPRTYSG
+2585 
-2600 KNGYTNAE
+2600 
-2608 EWANYLSENGLSGA
+2608 
-2622 MESSI
+2622 
-2627 KNQKNLKAVI
+2627 
-2637 ENGVAVVAE
+2637 VA
-2646 EVVEQGVEEG
+2646 EQGVEE
-2656 KKVAEEPKQ
+2656 
-2665 ESTSKKQKYAG
+2665 T
-2676 GPTWSKTKDAIK
+2676 
-2688 NGANKPEDG
+2688 
-2697 LSLEEYI
+2697 
-2704 TKAQSLYN
+2704 
-2712 EINSWVGEKNIEYFS
+2712 
-2727 KRLELGSVMQKAA
+2727 
-2740 VAVKQAN
+2740 
-2747 PDKKFKNTDLYN
+2747 
-2759 YFAKQYNMENVNSLA
+2759 
-2774 LTSTKLDG
+2774 
-2782 NKDIMAALADVK
+2782 
-2794 PVDTTPVT
+2794 
-2802 QAVENTDNAVVEH
+2802 
-2815 VAEIAKTVEEEV
+2815 
-2827 KQTTEQQKQVE
+2827 E
-2838 LSNAEKLKLA
+2838 LSDAKKLKLA
-2848 RKEVQRRL
+2848 KKELQNRI
-2856 DIAKGIAQDGTKSN
+2856 DTAKEIAQDGTKSK
-2870 SKEVIKPES
+2870 SKEVIKS
-2879 IPSIQNPEH
+2879 VSVQSAQNTEYV
-2888 IFNEGVESTE
+2888 FNEGVESTSE
-2898 AFVKEVWKLT
+2898 FVKEVWNLT
-2908 EAFKAGANVANI
+2908 EAFKAGANAANI

-2930 RVQLAKGDNGSVDFK
+2930 RIQLAKGDNGSVDFQ

-2951 DSLTHSHSYTKGLNN
+2951 DSLTHSHSYTKGVNN
-2966 MIFSLADI
+2966 MVFSLADI
-2974 DQLETLGTKN
+2974 DQLETLGTRN
-2984 NLKKY
+2984 NLKRY

-2994 NEMMSLNFGKNSQ
+2994 NEMMSLNLGKNSQ

-3014 DCYPQINDIVS
+3014 DCYPQINDVVM

-3035 IPAENSDE
+3035 IPAENTEE

-3052 QRVVEDAGGRLSVV
+3052 QKVVEDAGGRLSVV

-3074 SKYSITDDEYSKLNN
+3074 SKYSITDDEYNKFNN
-3089 VLSKFQGYYDANY
+3089 VLAKLQSYYDNNF
-3102 GEISK
+3102 GSVSK
-3107 SDYIATIRQYLAEE
+3107 SDYVSVIRQYLSEE
-3121 FGKEY
+3121 FGKEF
-3126 MSNVYSKSN
+3126 MANITSKSN
-3135 INPHGGIVAEYSP
+3135 ANPHGGLYTEFSAIPE
-3148 YDDEL
+3148 YDDEDKKML
-3153 LAQSEQITLHAKK
+3153 DYAEQVTLYSKK
-3166 VVEAQEAWQ
+3166 IVAAEKAFVESLQK
-3175 TALREM
+3175 M
-3181 TNEDLLTT
+3181 SNEDLMSFINQAEETL
-3189 IRQLENASGVNKEP
+3189 GVKKEP
-3203 EIKPTLTKAQIAA
+3203 EVKPTLTKAQIAA

-3240 ENNVGNIEEKLG
+3240 ENNVGNIEGFLG
-3252 VDNKTLVAYKTQFE
+3252 ADNKTLVAYKTQFE

-3273 DLKTKG
+3273 DLKAKG

-3285 TKDDISQLDTA
+3285 TKDDISQLDIA
-3296 IAKTK
+3296 ISKTK
-3301 ELQSELTK
+3301 ELQTALTK
-3309 EAQLKQ
+3309 EAQFKQ
-3315 MKDASLIVSGKT
+3315 MKDAGLIVSGKT

-3338 QDIMAQYAKKYATQN
+3338 QDIMAQYAKKYAAQN

-3363 FINDKISFNM
+3363 FINDKIFFNM

-3419 KVGEEYGFFQEQSE
+3419 KAGEEYGFFQEQSE

-3447 QVKAVSKSSQKD
+3447 QVKAVAKSSQKD

-3484 QKDAYGFNN
+3484 QKDAHGFNN

-3520 VELVK
+3520 IELVR
-3525 NYNDAIAAL
+3525 NYNDAMGDL
-3534 NDKVKT
+3534 NKKFEE
-3540 LKENGKLWD
+3540 LKKNGKLWD
-3549 HDEQSGLKLLADRAI
+3549 ANEQPGLKLLADRAI

-3582 EVIKGKNAKFFEGV
+3582 EVIKGKNAKFFEGIN
-3596 DPNNVD
+3596 PNNVD

-3615 NGVDAQSIKWNEDQ
+3615 NGVDAQSIKWSEDQ
-3629 RALSYSVRT
+3629 KTLSYSVRT
-3638 GKNEVS
+3638 GKHEVS

-3675 GSIGDKFKEVGRYLL
+3675 SSVGSKFKEVGRYLL

-3704 GVTYIKEIDSALTEL
+3704 GVTYVREIDSALTEL
-3719 KKVTDETDATYAQF
+3719 KKVTDETDETYAQF
-3733 LNTMSK
+3733 LKTMSQ

-3746 TVQDLTNMAANWAR
+3746 TVKDLTNMAANWAR
-3760 LGYSIEEA
+3760 LGYSIQEA

-3782 EFTDA
+3782 EFESA
-3787 DSASEA
+3787 DEASEA
-3793 LISTMQAYGYAAE
+3793 LISTIQAYGYAAE

-3884 QLEEI
+3884 VLEEM

-3926 TIIKE
+3926 TVIKE
-3931 IGQVWDQM
+3931 IAQVWDQM

-3966 MEDLEG
+3966 IEDLEG

-4060 SLTGNGKSG
+4060 NLTGKGKSG
-4069 IITELIQKVKEGI
+4069 VITELIQKIKEGI
-4082 PAIKEFNSIQ
+4082 PAIREFNSIQ

-4148 AKAASIGL
+4148 AKVASIGL

-4190 ETKEETKKL
+4190 EAKEETKRL

-4250 IVEQVLEY
+4250 IVEQILGY
-4258 TPTLISGYDEE
+4258 TPTLISGYDKE

-4295 LDLVTDDKLKVSYNA
+4295 LELVTDDKLKVAYDSA
-4310 SKETYDKAEERFK
+4310 KEDHDKAKERLK
-4323 NINMPSTLA
+4323 NVNVPSTLA
-4332 YSGVKIDD
+4332 YSGVKMDD
-4340 NGKEHSGYVNQID
+4340 NGKEYSGYVNQID

-4358 VIGVEKNASESI
+4358 VIGVEKSASESLI
-4370 SEYIAR
+4370 EYIAR
-4376 NYDAVRK
+4376 NSDAVRK

-4389 ERSGQTKDGWKGIND
+4389 ERSGQTKDGWKGLND
-4404 KQQTELLSYLNNV
+4404 KQQTELLNYLNNV
-4417 LSGVREMDASWNSFI
+4417 LSGVRETDAAWDSFI

-4438 PQTSAYYD
+4438 PQISAYYD

-4451 QKSFIASYINGID
+4451 QKSFISSYINGLG
-4464 DLENKTEE
+4464 DLSNKTEAE
-4472 EVSSIK
+4472 INNIK
-4478 NGILSLTNAIGS
+4478 TSILSLTNAIGS
-4490 DEEAQSLIDQLFSID
+4490 DKEAQSLIDQLFSID

-4532 DDKQKFIEQL
+4532 DDKQKFIDQL

-4549 ETMQEDVKKKIKDGQ
+4549 ETMQTKVKEKVKDGQ
-4564 QDLVNSLNA
+4564 KDLVNSLNA

-4579 YSIDASNI
+4579 YSIDVSNV
-4587 SFDELKKKIQD
+4587 SFDELKKSIQD

-4669 NLVRTIKASPKSL
+4669 NLVRAIKASPKSM

-4692 LMQTGRSTSDIDQLI
+4692 LMQTGRATSDIDQLI

-4715 NALDSMITK
+4715 DALDSMITK

-4755 TRGEAMDYMKEAMSR
+4755 TRGEAMDYIKEAMSR

-4833 VDAAVASMPE
+4833 VDAAVASMSE

-4890 DMLIQVGQYFN
+4890 DMLVQVGQYFN

-4928 EKYGSTMQEY
+4928 EKYGSAMQEY

-4947 ANRPMISSS
+4947 ANRPMVSSS
-4956 KMKAKGWKV
+4956 KMKAKGWDV
-4965 EDGSYSTVDSVAF
+4965 EDGSYATVFSSSY
-4978 SNEAGTAAITV
+4978 SNEGETAAITV

-4997 VLTEKELTKYATEI
+4997 ILTEEELTKYATEI
-5011 VNGADPATY
+5011 VNGAEPATY

-5030 GEDIILAKHNGKDPV
+5030 GEDIILAKHNGKDPI
-5045 EEAKEYGK
+5045 EEAKEYGQ

-5077 KGINGLSEIKEIQ
+5077 KGIEGLSEIKEIQ
-5090 GAIQK
+5090 SAIQK

-5110 ALTSAEYTEDQI
+5110 ALTSAEYTEDQVN
-5122 DLIIDKIKAL
+5122 LIIDKIKSL
-5132 NKEAFASDT
+5132 NSEVFASDT
-5141 FNIGKILDKETGS
+5141 FNLNKIFTTVS
-5154 GIDGLL
+5154 TTPVIDQLL
-5160 EIKELQDAIKKDAN
+5160 EIQELQGAIKKDAK
-5174 TGFTVID
+5174 TGLAVID

-5188 LSEAGYTKA
+5188 LSEAGYTKT

-5390 ETSLVGELGP
+5390 ERSLVGELGP

-5496 AADSVSDAA
+5496 AADK
-5505 DDFEE
+5505 FEE

-5529 NARLENAVGISAKKG
+5529 NAKLENAVGISAKKG

-5569 YANKLLA
+5569 YANRLLA

-5601 EEVVESIN
+5601 QEVVDSIN

-5624 LEETKKAIADT
+5624 LEETKKTIADT

-5655 SVNDRIQD
+5655 SVNDRIQG

-5704 LDEAVSSGDVAR
+5704 LDEAVRSGDVAR

-5731 DGEINDCRIN
+5731 DSEINDCRIS

-5788 NWTDKGVTALGLY
+5788 NWTDKGITALGLY

-5824 EYAAGKYSED
+5824 EYAAGKYSVD
-5834 EYLEK
+5834 EYNEK

-5852 SYESAKKSI
+5852 SYEAAKKSI

-5866 TRIEAVKDGIQK
+5866 TRVEAIKDGIQK

-5896 QKDAHDFQKQVT
+5896 QKDAHDFSKQVT
-5908 EKQKE
+5908 EQQKN
-5913 IADIQKKLA
+5913 IANIQKQLA
-5922 VMSGDN
+5922 AMAGDN
-5928 SASAIAQK
+5928 SASAIARRKQ
-5936 KKLQAELAAAQEELD
+5936 LEAELAAAQEELD

-5974 DNKQNE
+5974 DDKQNE

-6055 QLETLKKMYSD
+6055 QLEALKKMYAD
-6066 LQAQADSTGKSM
+6066 LQNQADSAGRSM
-6078 IDAIN
+6078 VDAIN
-6083 SNKSKTESSTYT
+6083 GNKSKTESATYT
-6095 PPAPSQPSAPST
+6095 PPTPSQPSTPSKPSKPSAPST
-6107 PSAPYNGAT
+6107 GSS
-6116 VTVKRSAT
+6116 VTVKKSAT
-6124 HFSRDGGNGTRMQSW
+6124 RFSRDGGNGTRMQSW
-6139 VPGSDFTVYQV
+6139 VPGSTFTVYQV
-6150 SGSDVLIGRNGGY
+6150 SGSEVLIGRNGQY
-6163 TGWVRLSDL
+6163 TGWVRLSDI
-6172 EGYASG
+6172 EGYAKG
-6178 TKGIS
+6178 TKEIQNN
-6183 KDQLAMLDEL
+6183 QLAMLDEL

-6207 EFLTKGTSVIPSDI
+6207 EYLTKGTSVVPADI
-6221 TENLMKLGS
+6221 TSNLMKLGS
-6230 LDPRQV
+6230 LDPKDILER
-6236 LDNNRPSIGAPHIV
+6236 NRPSIGAPHVI
-6250 NNSMEINMQIAEV
+6250 
-6263 VHIDHAD
+6263 D
-6270 NSSIPDITK
+6270 NSIELKMEFGSLVHVDTVSNDTLPYLQKMVRNEFDNCMK
-6279 AVQNQIDAYMS
+6279 HVNQGL
-6290 KVNSSLRR
+6290 KKFVR
-6298 YTR
+6298 

>member
-30 KRLKNLDKVTA
+30 KRLKNLDKVTK
-41 TTTKTFAALSEA
+41 TTTATFAALSEA
-53 MKSGKQVDFGKAE
+53 MKSGKQVDFSKAE

-99 DQVKQSLGQ
+99 EQVKQSLGQ
-108 ITSQMDKFGDNI
+108 VTGQLDKFGDNI

-134 SKTFIDVRKV
+134 SKTFVDIRKV
-144 LQKQA
+144 LSQTA
-149 SEMNAIIKELNNP
+149 SDMNKIIAELNNP
-162 TEKTDVSGLKKQLS
+162 TEKTDVSGLKNQLS
-176 SLATDFVNEWNKV
+176 SLATDFVNEWNKAAA
-189 TSQGVKMDQV
+189 QGIKMDQV
-199 VDFKPFATVIKS
+199 VDFKPFANIIKT
-211 AISGARSLGTEFS
+211 AISGARSLGAEFN
-224 DVSTVVTEAMKNVV
+224 DVSASVTEATKNVV

-249 FKDMVAGLSSVGAQ
+249 FKDLASELSSVENQ
-263 SKKVEQTVVKFG
+263 SKNAERSASKTV
-275 SAFKAAISIADKF
+275 ATFKAAVSFVDKI
-288 SKSDMGLAKKSKEMD
+288 KNSDLGIGKKSKELED
-303 EFLAKLKNPE
+303 FLAKLQNPQ
-313 ITIDLKNKEVEE
+313 ITIKVNKDNVIE
-325 EFYKLA
+325 EFTALTSKIDEIVSGSVL
-331 DIYDDIVGANNITP
+331 DIDSN
-345 EFLKNLPIDKLK
+345 FLKSMSTDKLK
-357 ELGSTLQNIIAMGK
+357 ELGDTLQNIVAIGGKYKNQLKYLDDLPLFVQTSFKEEMGGYSSDLKSVFAELESRLNEAKQSVQDLSNSLQQMVEKAGLKEIKVELGIKDDIDDYVNKINATITNIEKQSNRIK
-371 KFPEFI
+371 KIPVMLAFDNNDSDENKTAIETLKQNLGDLKKSIHDARTEI
-377 NTDEDDEISILD
+377 NQDTKVIKQSILD
-389 AYGSDL
+389 ALNVNAKDMVNVRAALEDAFNIEPLEILINDEFLVNQIQNAL
-395 KKVIEGIKT
+395 KNKTYDISLNANINGANYSGGGIPVSRVSSGGVPATQQSTAADKQEHASEGQSKAAEEQKSAAQTNDKSAQLLSKASQEMTAFVKKFANTYYRAKT
-404 QLDEA
+404 QQ
-409 NAKIAESVR
+409 K
-418 TLKSQLEALGLK
+418 
-430 DIELDV
+430 ELDDKV
-436 KLVDLTGDKVQEYV
+436 ASGGELNETERRRLSRANGSIRNLTPIKEYLQSLFGDKVDLSKITEEAMSKVLTSLMQSNGKGSFKGE
-450 NQLNQ
+450 LLSE
-455 FVDDLTGQ
+455 DLLGLLTGLKGKYRSKYGNGIGDLLSQ
-463 LKNRGAIELPVN
+463 LVGTGGKNGTLDTMFKSFGLSSATFTQTSARDYTAPDVLKYYQSFARLADIIDEIKIHPQNVSNELLTELSN
-475 IQMPGITPDN
+475 ILKGMQNRTTSEEYRANITEIGRSIN
-485 ADSKKAK
+485 ALAANIKDYNAKVTATADLDTKEGEDYTPLLNMFKELYSKV
-492 DVISAAMDEYSE
+492 D
-504 IAKDA
+504 
-509 SKEATKNAKGKAM
+509 EATKATISSAIGVNPSEDIIKGDQLVKAREALSTISGDEASSKIASDLLRWLDRMIASDNVVLSRETLLSQLGKGQRGSGLKVATSKNGKGKMTAYGIANNVLSDLDADIYYDGMGNPIVINRKDSPTQKRKSLRMVKNLGASGRRFANGTQIYNKDNPRPKIEDERRPESSIKGTVDWGKRLAAIDAELAKTSSEYETAIKKRDESIKQIEQKEREISKQIDIARKNVEDAKGNL
-522 SKIISGAFG
+522 SNISQGTDMLDSGDINNIKSAIRDR
-531 SNENLDLYLS
+531 EKLYNLMAEMDKS
-541 YIKQQFSKI
+541 YIP
-550 RETVK
+550 
-555 QQKREIQDMLSLDFT
+555 DF
-570 WNKGEASNSFSNLF
+570 
-584 VELQDYFADPEN
+584 
-596 AIKVE
+596 
-601 IDSTYLKD
+601 
-609 GIKNAFKDAGGID
+609 
-622 LKLPSSGT
+622 
-630 PMDQSQLAAAIV
+630 
-642 SAFRGSLPIGR
+642 
-653 QSSAPVT
+653 
-660 KQTTTSSSASPVT
+660 
-673 ETDVKDRFVF
+673 
-683 NIKEFMS
+683 
-690 KYSGELSEG
+690 ELSKRNVPVSDTYKQLIE
-699 LNQTL
+699 
-704 ENIVNSVRDVAKTAN
+704 ERKSVRDKLSN
-719 GSKVNQEVRAKIQAA
+719 YKKIASGQIVPTEY
-734 FGSLDLSKVAE
+734 DSKVAE
-745 MTNEEIISWVQNALL
+745 QENILANLNAQINDELDSQKQQMDKDTYSLLLKIVEQYKERQSKLKGLEKDLSKYKEGSKEHDKILVQIDSLKTNLNSMIDEISQIGATLGLDNKDLENAFSGMSSDEFFSSKDARKKLEKEVENLSKFKKDSLADVSIFPDELKDLVQKRNELLSEKSDISHNKEQLKELRNGLKSAKKKGDQQSIEYYEERIKMISERVKEARPTKEINSEIKEIDKVIIQYIKDKISELKKISKTRFSESTLAKYEIDGTTFSRYKKDVSDKSSILSQLEQEARILAQNKEVANSDVISLENKRKILEKQRELAQLQVDYNTKRMEELQLTEEIASLEKSDSSSEVLAQKRQQLAAVNAELSDMYKQIHASGSTTSYETLDESISADQKKLIALEKIIEAQKIIAQNEEMQNRARAKIKDSTSVSNIKHDSETGKFTTQYGNESKLTRYTTDRFKSIYTQSDDFTQFRNTLYEKAREKISEFQISTGDRITEIVDGMYQDALSSLVKKNFGKRGVAAHEKAFTSAILEEDELLKKAIDARILELETAEKAALEEIWSHKRKNEFDDGWSDETIEAEVERVTNLYNTKKSSILNGADFTELLHSRTSQFLNLYHKHFRELIMEEFGDEADTKTLQSNLSKTKESAKLMLKGSIRMSEGNGEDSPLTPFGKRVTEIFNQNEAKIKEYIDVVYRDLDEKLQESIDAYMKEISSDETRLEGELASDVVFKDKFGNRINLAAEYRNANQYNLDRVTTLGQENKAQKEWIARLREYGGISDEEMKYIQEAKERALL
-760 KADESGRAIGA
+760 KIYGGSESEIRNLDILIG
-771 DLPKVLDNTKV
+771 D
-782 SWKSVSNFT
+782 
-791 NALNQLFIKIE
+791 
-802 NETRDVEQ
+802 
-810 AANERNKVAV
+810 
-820 LKDFGYRARAIDSK
+820 
-834 SAVVRK
+834 
-840 LGNGEVDT
+840 VDT
-848 DFLKSQMERL
+848 APIEE
-858 QSVKAYKD
+858 ATT
-866 SIGEEGSKIVK
+866 SI
-877 WLDSAIAIYQKLINI
+877 ANQ
-892 SNGTT
+892 
-897 TFNTEAEKQEEI
+897 
-909 TKLRD
+909 
-914 ELSKIRVSD
+914 
-923 DKSLIETLS
+923 
-932 GEITVSKKYKNG
+932 
-944 TKSRGQRKGF
+944 
-954 TGSSRS
+954 
-960 LEKALSLIEKTGDDG
+960 
-975 VITIK
+975 TIK
-980 FTSGPNDKAF
+980 A
-990 KEWIESENEYGKTVN
+990 
-1005 TLRRSKD
+1005 
-1012 NNLRGE
+1012 
-1018 SKSSLISPKEDKGR
+1018 
-1032 LLDQK
+1032 
-1037 IDFKPFLQSRKPI
+1037 
-1050 DLDGYESDLQIRLQ
+1050 
-1064 ENEEALAKQQKI
+1064 
-1076 VDEARKNLTSA
+1076 
-1087 KRVASSSSKKVYS
+1087 
-1100 GSGDINDEWIAK
+1100 
-1112 EEDIL
+1112 
-1117 KLATEDK
+1117 
-1124 NSGLNDKSIK
+1124 
-1134 QLSKLVKSSY
+1134 
-1144 SKDSKSFK
+1144 
-1152 KAYATAQKDLESL
+1152 
-1165 MSKDATEDNVAQVK
+1165 
-1179 SLLDFIN
+1179 
-1186 SLNRAA
+1186 AA
-1192 ENYTSVAKYVDEKFV
+1192 EVAKK
-1207 INKEID
+1207 
-1213 ESLFESASKRVS
+1213 
-1225 DAGEIKVKS
+1225 
-1234 KGYKGTKLPQTN
+1234 
-1246 VSKLVSG
+1246 
-1253 IKRKESIEE
+1253 
-1262 FSSYSSVYQ
+1262 
-1271 EYIKSLLDSALTDLN
+1271 
-1286 ETVQGKDTSANR
+1286 
-1298 KKIQSILQY
+1298 
-1307 IDNLKKQ
+1307 
-1314 FDQFKEIEQKIYE
+1314 
-1327 AYNFGKT
+1327 
-1334 KKDVKFENLS
+1334 
-1344 SVDDIIENY
+1344 
-1353 KTGKEILQR
+1353 
-1362 KIEEIDE
+1362 
-1369 QLAYLDKQKG
+1369 
-1379 NIKHYTDEQK
+1379 
-1389 VIAKLQLDASNYYS
+1389 
-1403 GISKVKQLE
+1403 
-1412 YNFNNAQTEQE
+1412 
-1423 KEKFAQLL
+1423 
-1431 QSAKSQNAN
+1431 
-1440 DASKNIGN
+1440 
-1448 VIKFI
+1448 
-1453 EELESKLSDKKIS
+1453 
-1466 EQDRNTLSSV
+1466 
-1476 LQEAQSLFKELNV
+1476 
-1489 ANVTGKTPL
+1489 
-1498 FQMSQS
+1498 
-1504 RYEDI
+1504 
-1509 IANNSA
+1509 
-1515 EAERIAE
+1515 
-1522 AEKKALTRRAKAVE
+1522 
-1536 KLNDF
+1536 
-1541 EANSPGAEALRRV
+1541 
-1554 SSVKSGE
+1554 
-1561 SYRSKSVSTQID
+1561 
-1573 KTNAQSIFNE
+1573 
-1583 SEERLRVLEKEKEAL
+1583 
-1598 QAEKE
+1598 
-1603 KVAEKKKYN
+1603 
-1612 NLLIQEKK
+1612 
-1620 LKEEIAAA
+1620 AAA
-1628 DKAGVSS
+1628 DKFSTPTVTSAEYKDAVKIVKEAIGSFRGRTDKS
-1635 EEKKAELTKLQEKI
+1635 KAE
-1649 AKQEKKLG
+1649 
-1657 INFEEVSSSMTKEKA
+1657 F
-1672 FDKASEYDA
+1672 Y
-1681 QEKLLRSQVKALE
+1681 
-1694 SKVESAQELINSLT
+1694 
-1708 ARGFNSA
+1708 
-1715 KGEAEL
+1715 
-1721 RRFTNDRVADFRSS
+1721 
-1735 DYFRT
+1735 
-1740 KKDEIRDK
+1740 
-1748 YLKGVYKEDGT
+1748 GT
-1759 LDSSDSLEGKI
+1759 LGK
-1770 RELADK
+1770 EV
-1776 YSKDIDK
+1776 KDAANLIYRTPAE
-1783 IFFNIADVKEGNAQE
+1783 NRTKEGNA
-1798 FLNGLIGDQTR
+1798 LL
-1809 FSNAFKGN
+1809 
-1817 NDVGQ
+1817 
-1822 KFMAD
+1822 
-1827 YEEFKSFYWEL
+1827 
-1838 IKEEENKV
+1838 
-1846 VDDYKKSIKVDKHNG
+1846 DKM
-1861 TVSYTSYDGDT
+1861 
-1872 IQEVVVDL
+1872 IWL
-1880 KSQIIQG
+1880 K
-1887 LKEQIEAELMPT
+1887 
-1899 LSEKTGLLGRVSDS
+1899 
-1913 KKQALDF
+1913 
-1920 AGLKESDI
+1920 
-1928 RNIDVDSKIVSLKS
+1928 N
-1942 DIESLKSTN
+1942 
-1951 ISAKDRDIEGAKQRD
+1951 
-1966 LERQKSIIEEIEDID
+1966 
-1981 SRITSNVKDQI
+1981 
-1992 KLERELN
+1992 
-1999 VEKEN
+1999 
-2004 YLKSINKDGSK
+2004 
-2015 SDAGKIAIER
+2015 
-2025 LKTNATAEYVNS
+2025 
-2037 DDYKSQVE
+2037 
-2045 AINNKY
+2045 
-2051 YGKGENGKSLF
+2051 
-2062 DESIDKIV
+2062 
-2070 PKYKDAIYRILSKT
+2070 
-2084 SKYTEE
+2084 
-2090 EIDGFLKLIQDNP
+2090 
-2103 ELYSSSDA
+2103 
-2111 YFKLGKT
+2111 
-2118 KNAEM
+2118 
-2123 AKTLSNNSER
+2123 
-2133 VWSNLVRE
+2133 
-2141 YSSIKG
+2141 
-2147 SVEDGIERDI
+2147 
-2157 KALIKNYRDSFEINN
+2157 
-2172 DNNTVS
+2172 
-2178 YTSYANG
+2178 
-2185 KTENV
+2185 
-2190 VRNLKE
+2190 
-2196 TLLSVIEQE
+2196 
-2205 IVDILSGK
+2205 
-2213 NIDSI
+2213 
-2218 VNDAVGS
+2218 
-2225 KAKDLY
+2225 
-2231 SKRNSAIYLQKQ
+2231 
-2243 LEGLKVQKQVIES
+2243 
-2256 RIANGTLSEEDQ
+2256 
-2268 KEVDKQLKEKKA
+2268 
-2280 IGDKIAVLEEEIEA
+2280 
-2294 WEFVKKARE
+2294 
-2303 EARELDRKTDQEREA
+2303 
-2318 TELSKIERYEQGITD
+2318 
-2333 KKEKQRK
+2333 
-2340 LQEELNLL
+2340 
-2348 RGEEVKDVD
+2348 
-2357 VIERKESELEEVT
+2357 
-2370 NKITELEGKKQKSEG
+2370 
-2385 KLGRIRERIENAPV
+2385 
-2399 VSETGYSSGGILSP
+2399 
-2413 IVNLLTEIRDILSKI
+2413 
-2428 SGIHTKSGGN
+2428 
-2438 TSGSSPSS
+2438 
-2446 GGKTK
+2446 
-2451 SEINSMLSKYW
+2451 
-2462 YKKNGKSATQEE
+2462 ATQE
-2474 WKQLKQDYVDGKL
+2474 KQKQ
-2487 TDLDEILA
+2487 T
-2495 QEVQAKIEKEKKEDT
+2495 
-2510 KPVAKKNDTKKSD
+2510 
-2523 DRFSNILRLA
+2523 
-2533 GFRDENNK
+2533 
-2541 AIQLASKSTDEFL
+2541 
-2554 SDAQALYDEV
+2554 
-2564 KKWSGDKTSDEYLAK
+2564 
-2579 QLRLGK
+2579 
-2585 TLTALRSSLPRTYSG
+2585 
-2600 KNGYTNAE
+2600 AE
-2608 EWANYLSENGLSGA
+2608 E
-2622 MESSI
+2622 I
-2627 KNQKNLKAVI
+2627 KQTT
-2637 ENGVAVVAE
+2637 E
-2646 EVVEQGVEEG
+2646 
-2656 KKVAEEPKQ
+2656 
-2665 ESTSKKQKYAG
+2665 KQK
-2676 GPTWSKTKDAIK
+2676 
-2688 NGANKPEDG
+2688 
-2697 LSLEEYI
+2697 
-2704 TKAQSLYN
+2704 Q
-2712 EINSWVGEKNIEYFS
+2712 
-2727 KRLELGSVMQKAA
+2727 
-2740 VAVKQAN
+2740 
-2747 PDKKFKNTDLYN
+2747 
-2759 YFAKQYNMENVNSLA
+2759 
-2774 LTSTKLDG
+2774 
-2782 NKDIMAALADVK
+2782 
-2794 PVDTTPVT
+2794 TT
-2802 QAVENTDNAVVEH
+2802 
-2815 VAEIAKTVEEEV
+2815 EEV
-2827 KQTTEQQKQVE
+2827 KQTAEQQKQVE

-2848 RKEVQRRL
+2848 KKELQKRL
-2856 DIAKGIAQDGTKSN
+2856 DAAKNIQDGTTLKSN
-2870 SKEVIKPES
+2870 KVIVTHSDESKKGVKYSLDENIES
-2879 IPSIQNPEH
+2879 IDE
-2888 IFNEGVESTE
+2888 FAEG
-2898 AFVKEVWKLT
+2898 VWKLT
-2908 EAFKAGANVANI
+2908 EAFKAGADAANI

-2930 RVQLAKGDNGSVDFK
+2930 RIQLAKGDNDSVDFT
-2945 RFYGDV
+2945 RFHGDI
-2951 DSLTHSHSYTKGLNN
+2951 DSLTHSHSYTKGVNN
-2966 MIFSLADI
+2966 MVFSLADI
-2974 DQLETLGTKN
+2974 DQLETLGTRN
-2984 NLKKY
+2984 NLKRY

-2994 NEMMSLNFGKNSQ
+2994 NEMMSLNLGKNSQ

-3014 DCYPQINDIVS
+3014 DCYPQINDVVM

-3035 IPAENSDE
+3035 IPAENTEE

-3052 QRVVEDAGGRLSVV
+3052 QKVVEDAGGRLSVV

-3074 SKYSITDDEYSKLNN
+3074 SKYSITDDEYNKFNN
-3089 VLSKFQGYYDANY
+3089 VLAKLQSYYDNNF
-3102 GEISK
+3102 GSVSK
-3107 SDYIATIRQYLAEE
+3107 SDYVSVIRQYLSEE
-3121 FGKEY
+3121 FGKEF
-3126 MSNVYSKSN
+3126 MANITSKSN
-3135 INPHGGIVAEYSP
+3135 ANPHGGLYTEFSAIPE
-3148 YDDEL
+3148 YDDEDKKML
-3153 LAQSEQITLHAKK
+3153 DYAEQVTLYSKK
-3166 VVEAQEAWQ
+3166 NVAAEKAFVESLQK
-3175 TALREM
+3175 M
-3181 TNEDLLTT
+3181 SNEDLMSFINQAEETL
-3189 IRQLENASGVNKEP
+3189 GVKKEP
-3203 EIKPTLTKAQIAA
+3203 EVKPTLTKAQIAA

-3240 ENNVGNIEEKLG
+3240 ENNVGNIEGFLG
-3252 VDNKTLVAYKTQFE
+3252 ADNKTLVAYKTQFE

-3273 DLKTKG
+3273 DLKAKG

-3285 TKDDISQLDTA
+3285 TKDDISQLDIA
-3296 IAKTK
+3296 ISKTK
-3301 ELQSELTK
+3301 ELQTALTK
-3309 EAQLKQ
+3309 EAQFKQ
-3315 MKDASLIVSGKT
+3315 MKDAGLIVSGKT

-3338 QDIMAQYAKKYATQN
+3338 QDIMAQYAKKYAAQN

-3363 FINDKISFNM
+3363 FINDKIFFNM

-3419 KVGEEYGFFQEQSE
+3419 KAGEEYGFFQEQSE

-3447 QVKAVSKSSQKD
+3447 QVKAVAKSSQKD
-3459 LAQNFEALHT
+3459 LAQNFEVLHT

-3493 AQKVIGRTGDVDAVL
+3493 AQKVLGRTGDVDAVL

-3520 VELVK
+3520 IELVR
-3525 NYNDAIAAL
+3525 NYNDAMGDL
-3534 NDKVKT
+3534 NKKIEE
-3540 LKENGKLWD
+3540 LKKNGKLWD
-3549 HDEQSGLKLLADRAI
+3549 ANEQPGLKLLADRAI

-3615 NGVDAQSIKWNEDQ
+3615 NGVDAQSIKWSEDQ
-3629 RALSYSVRT
+3629 KTLSYSVRT
-3638 GKNEVS
+3638 GKHEVS

-3675 GSIGDKFKEVGRYLL
+3675 SSVGSKFKEVGRYLL

-3704 GVTYIKEIDSALTEL
+3704 GVTYVREIDSALTEL
-3719 KKVTDETDATYAQF
+3719 KKVTDETDETYAQF
-3733 LNTMSK
+3733 LKTMSQ
-3739 TGAEVGA
+3739 TGADVGA
-3746 TVQDLTNMAANWAR
+3746 TVKDLTNMAANWAR
-3760 LGYSIEEA
+3760 LGYSIQEA

-3782 EFTDA
+3782 EFESA
-3787 DSASEA
+3787 DEASEA
-3793 LISTMQAYGYAAE
+3793 LISTIQAYGYAAE

-3884 QLEEI
+3884 VLEEM

-3931 IGQVWDQM
+3931 IAQVWDQM

-3966 MEDLEG
+3966 IEDLEG

-4060 SLTGNGKSG
+4060 NLTGKGKSG
-4069 IITELIQKVKEGI
+4069 VITELIQKIKEGI
-4082 PAIKEFNSIQ
+4082 PAIREFNSIQ

-4148 AKAASIGL
+4148 AKVASIGL

-4190 ETKEETKKL
+4190 EAKEETKRL

-4250 IVEQVLEY
+4250 IVEQILGY
-4258 TPTLISGYDEE
+4258 TPTLISGYDKE

-4295 LDLVTDDKLKVSYNA
+4295 LELVTDDKLKVAYDSA
-4310 SKETYDKAEERFK
+4310 KEDHDKAKERLK
-4323 NINMPSTLA
+4323 NVNVPSTLA
-4332 YSGVKIDD
+4332 YSGVKMDD
-4340 NGKEHSGYVNQID
+4340 NGKEYSGYVNQID

-4358 VIGVEKNASESI
+4358 VIGVEKSASESLI
-4370 SEYIAR
+4370 EYIAR
-4376 NYDAVRK
+4376 NSDAVRK

-4389 ERSGQTKDGWKGIND
+4389 ERSGQTKDGWKGLND
-4404 KQQTELLSYLNNV
+4404 KQQTELLNYLNNV
-4417 LSGVREMDASWNSFI
+4417 LSGVRETDAAWDSFI

-4438 PQTSAYYD
+4438 PQISAYYD

-4451 QKSFIASYINGID
+4451 QKSFISSYINGLG
-4464 DLENKTEE
+4464 DLSNKTEAE
-4472 EVSSIK
+4472 INNIK
-4478 NGILSLTNAIGS
+4478 TSILSLTNAIGS
-4490 DEEAQSLIDQLFSID
+4490 DKEAQYLIDQLFSID

-4532 DDKQKFIEQL
+4532 DDKQKFIDQL

-4549 ETMQEDVKKKIKDGQ
+4549 ETMQTKVKEKVKDGQ
-4564 QDLVNSLNA
+4564 KDLVNSLNA

-4579 YSIDASNI
+4579 YSIDVSNV
-4587 SFDELKKKIQD
+4587 SFDELKKSIQD

-4669 NLVRTIKASPKSL
+4669 NLVRAIKASPKSM

-4692 LMQTGRSTSDIDQLI
+4692 LMQTGRATSDIDQLI

-4715 NALDSMITK
+4715 DALDSMITK

-4770 GEIGSESNLWNVAEK
+4770 GEIGSGSNLWNVAEK

-4833 VDAAVASMPE
+4833 VDAAVASMSE

-4890 DMLIQVGQYFN
+4890 DMLVQVGQYFN

-4928 EKYGSTMQEY
+4928 EKYGSAMQEY

-4947 ANRPMISSS
+4947 ANRPMVSSS
-4956 KMKAKGWKV
+4956 KMKAKGWDV
-4965 EDGSYSTVDSVAF
+4965 EDGSYATVFSGAY
-4978 SNEAGTAAITV
+4978 SNEGETAAIVV

-4997 VLTEKELTKYATEI
+4997 VLTEEELTKYATEI
-5011 VNGADPATY
+5011 VNGADPAAY

-5030 GEDIILAKHNGKDPV
+5030 GEDIILAKHNGKDPI
-5045 EEAKEYGK
+5045 EEAKEYGQ

-5077 KGINGLSEIKEIQ
+5077 KGIEGLSEIKEIQ
-5090 GAIQK
+5090 SAIQK

-5110 ALTSAEYTEDQI
+5110 ALTSAEYTEDQVN
-5122 DLIIDKIKAL
+5122 LIIDKIKSL
-5132 NKEAFASDT
+5132 NSEVFASDT
-5141 FNIGKILDKETGS
+5141 FNLNKIFTTVS
-5154 GIDGLL
+5154 TTPVIDQLL
-5160 EIKELQDAIKKDAN
+5160 EIQELQGAIKKDAK
-5174 TGFTVID
+5174 TGLAVID

-5188 LSEAGYTKA
+5188 LSEAGYTKT

-5390 ETSLVGELGP
+5390 ERSLVGELGP

-5496 AADSVSDAA
+5496 AADK
-5505 DDFEE
+5505 FEE

-5529 NARLENAVGISAKKG
+5529 NAKLENAVGISAKKG

-5569 YANKLLA
+5569 YSNRLLA

-5601 EEVVESIN
+5601 QEVVDSIN

-5624 LEETKKAIADT
+5624 LEETKKTIADT

-5704 LDEAVSSGDVAR
+5704 LDEAVRSGDVAR
-5716 ESSQWYEM
+5716 ESTQWYEM

-5731 DGEINDCRIN
+5731 DSEINDCRID

-5788 NWTDKGVTALGLY
+5788 NWTDKGITALGLY

-5824 EYAAGKYSED
+5824 EYAAGKYSVD
-5834 EYLEK
+5834 EYNEK

-5852 SYESAKKSI
+5852 SYEAAKKSI

-5866 TRIEAVKDGIQK
+5866 TRIEAIKDGIQK

-5896 QKDAHDFQKQVT
+5896 QKDAHDFSKQVAEQQKNIANIQKQ
-5908 EKQKE
+5908 
-5913 IADIQKKLA
+5913 LA
-5922 VMSGDN
+5922 AMAGDN
-5928 SASAIAQK
+5928 SASAIARRKQ
-5936 KKLQAELAAAQEELD
+5936 LEAELAAAQEELD

-5974 DNKQNE
+5974 DDKQNE

-6055 QLETLKKMYSD
+6055 QLEALKQMYAD
-6066 LQAQADSTGKSM
+6066 LQNQADSAGRSM
-6078 IDAIN
+6078 VDAIN
-6083 SNKSKTESSTYT
+6083 GNKSKTEGATYT
-6095 PPAPSQPSAPST
+6095 PPTPSQPSTPSKPSKPSAPST
-6107 PSAPYNGAT
+6107 GSS
-6116 VTVKRSAT
+6116 VTVKKSVTR
-6124 HFSRDGGNGTRMQSW
+6124 FSRDGGNGTRMQSW
-6139 VPGSDFTVYQV
+6139 VPGSTFTVYQV
-6150 SGSDVLIGRNGGY
+6150 SGSEVLIGRNGQY
-6163 TGWVRLSDL
+6163 TGWVRLSDI
-6172 EGYASG
+6172 EGYA
-6178 TKGIS
+6178 KGAKKIQNN
-6183 KDQLAMLDEL
+6183 QLAMLDEL

-6207 EFLTKGTSVIPSDI
+6207 EYLTKGTSVVPADI
-6221 TENLMKLGS
+6221 TSNLMKLGS
-6230 LDPRQV
+6230 LDPNDILER
-6236 LDNNRPSIGAPHIV
+6236 NRPSIGAPHVI
-6250 NNSMEINMQIAEV
+6250 
-6263 VHIDHAD
+6263 D
-6270 NSSIPDITK
+6270 NSIELKMEFGSLVHVDTVSNDTLPYLQKMVRNEFDNCMK
-6279 AVQNQIDAYMS
+6279 HVNQGL
-6290 KVNSSLRR
+6290 KKFVR
-6298 YTR
+6298 

>member
-30 KRLKNLDKVTA
+30 KRLKNLDKVTK
-41 TTTKTFAALSEA
+41 TTTATFAALSEA
-53 MKSGKQVDFGKAE
+53 MKSGKQVDFSKAE

-99 DQVKQSLGQ
+99 EQVKQSLGQ
-108 ITSQMDKFGDNI
+108 VTGQLDKFGDNI

-134 SKTFIDVRKV
+134 SKTFVDIRKV
-144 LQKQA
+144 LSQTA
-149 SEMNAIIKELNNP
+149 SDMNKIIAELNNP
-162 TEKTDVSGLKKQLS
+162 TEKTDVSGLKNQLS
-176 SLATDFVNEWNKV
+176 SLATDFVNEWNKAAA
-189 TSQGVKMDQV
+189 QGIKMDQV
-199 VDFKPFATVIKS
+199 VDFKPFANIIKT
-211 AISGARSLGTEFS
+211 AISGARSLGAEFN
-224 DVSTVVTEAMKNVV
+224 DVSASVTEATKNVV

-249 FKDMVAGLSSVGAQ
+249 FKDLASELSSVENQ
-263 SKKVEQTVVKFG
+263 SKNAERSASKTV
-275 SAFKAAISIADKF
+275 ATFKAAVSFVDKI
-288 SKSDMGLAKKSKEMD
+288 KNSDLGIGKKSKELED
-303 EFLAKLKNPE
+303 FLAKLQNPQ
-313 ITIDLKNKEVEE
+313 ITIKVNKDNVIE
-325 EFYKLA
+325 EFTALTSKIDEIVSGSVL
-331 DIYDDIVGANNITP
+331 DIDSN
-345 EFLKNLPIDKLK
+345 FLKSMSTDKLK
-357 ELGSTLQNIIAMGK
+357 ELGDTLQNIVAIGGKYKNQLKYLDDLPLFVQTSFKEEMGGYSSDLKSVFAELESRLNEAKQSVQDLSNSLQQMVEKAGLKEIKVELGIKDDIDDYVNKINATITNIEKQSNRIK
-371 KFPEFI
+371 KIPVMLAFDNNDSDENKTAIETLKQNLGDLKKSIHDARTEI
-377 NTDEDDEISILD
+377 NQDTKVIKQSILD
-389 AYGSDL
+389 ALNVNAKDMVNVRAALEDAFNIEPLEILINDEFLVNQIQNAL
-395 KKVIEGIKT
+395 KNKTYDISLNANINGANYSGGGIPVSRVSSGGVPATQQSTAADKQEHASEGQSKAAEEQKSAAQTNDKSAQLLSKASQEMTAFVKKFANTYYRAKT
-404 QLDEA
+404 QQ
-409 NAKIAESVR
+409 K
-418 TLKSQLEALGLK
+418 
-430 DIELDV
+430 ELDDKV
-436 KLVDLTGDKVQEYV
+436 ASGETLTDKEKRRLSRANGSIRNLTPIKEYLQSLFGDKVDLSKITEEAMSKVLTSLMQSNGKGSFKGELLSEDLLGLLTGLKGKYRSKYGNGIGDLL
-450 NQLNQ
+450 NQLVGTGGKNGTLDTMFKSFGLSSATFTQ
-455 FVDDLTGQ
+455 TSARDYTAPDVLKYYQSFARLADIIDEIKIHPQNVSNELLTELSNILKGMQNRTTSEEYRANITEIGRSINALAANIKDYNAKVTATADLDTKEGEDYTPLLNMFKELYSKVD
-463 LKNRGAIELPVN
+463 
-475 IQMPGITPDN
+475 
-485 ADSKKAK
+485 
-492 DVISAAMDEYSE
+492 
-504 IAKDA
+504 
-509 SKEATKNAKGKAM
+509 EATKATISSAIGVNPSEDIIKGDQLVKAREVLSTISGDEASSKIASDLLRWLDRMIASDNVVLSRETLLSQLGKGQRGSGLKVATSKNGKGKMTAYGIANNVLSDLDADIYYDGMGNPIVINRKDSPTQKRKSLRMVKNLGASGRRFANGTQIYNKDNPRPKIEDERRPESSIKGTVDWGKRLAAIDAELAKTSSEYETAIKKRDESIKQIEQKEREISKQIDIARKNVEDAKGNL
-522 SKIISGAFG
+522 SDISQGTDMLDSGDINNIKSAIRDR
-531 SNENLDLYLS
+531 EKLYNLMAEMDKS
-541 YIKQQFSKI
+541 YIP
-550 RETVK
+550 
-555 QQKREIQDMLSLDFT
+555 DF
-570 WNKGEASNSFSNLF
+570 
-584 VELQDYFADPEN
+584 
-596 AIKVE
+596 
-601 IDSTYLKD
+601 
-609 GIKNAFKDAGGID
+609 
-622 LKLPSSGT
+622 
-630 PMDQSQLAAAIV
+630 
-642 SAFRGSLPIGR
+642 
-653 QSSAPVT
+653 
-660 KQTTTSSSASPVT
+660 
-673 ETDVKDRFVF
+673 
-683 NIKEFMS
+683 
-690 KYSGELSEG
+690 ELSKRNVPVSDTYKQLIE
-699 LNQTL
+699 
-704 ENIVNSVRDVAKTAN
+704 ERKSVRDKLSN
-719 GSKVNQEVRAKIQAA
+719 YKKIAPGQIVPTEY
-734 FGSLDLSKVAE
+734 DSKVAE
-745 MTNEEIISWVQNALL
+745 QENILANLNARINDELESQKQQMDKDTYSLLLKIIEQYKERQSKLKGLEKDLSKHKEGTKEHDKILVQIDSLKTNLNSMIDEISQIGATLGLDNKDLENAFSGMSSDEFFSSKDARKKLEKEVENLSKFKKDSLADVSIFPDELKDLVQKRNELLSEKSDISHDKEQLKELRNGLKSAKKKGDQQSIEYYEERIKMISERVKEARPTKEINSEIKEIDAVITQYIKSKISELKKLSRTKFDEKILSKYKIDGTTSDKYKKDVSDKSFILSQLEQEARIIAQNKEAANSDVISLENKRKILEKQRELAQLQVDYNTKRMEELQLTEEIASLEKSDSSSEVLAQKRQQLAAVNAELSDMYKQIHASGSTTSYETLDESISADQKKLIALEKIIEAQKIIAQNEEMQNRARAKIKDSTSVSNIKHDSETGKFTTQYGNESKLTRYTTDRFKSIYTQSDDFTQFRNTLYEKAREKISEFQISTGDRITEIVDGMYQDALSSLVKKNFGKRGVAAHEKAFTSAILEEDELLKKAIDARILELETAEKAALEEIWSHKRKNEFDDGWSDEAIETEVERVTNLYNTKKSSILNGADFTELLHSRASQFLNLYHKHFRELIMEEFGDEADTKTLQSNLSKTKESAKLMLKGSIRMSEGNGEDSPLTPFGKRVTEIFNQNEAKIKEYIDVVYRDLDEKLQESIDAYMKEISSDETRLEGELASDVVFKDRMGNRINLAAEYRNANQYNLDRVTTLGQENKAQKEWIARLREYGGISDEEMKYIQEAKERALL
-760 KADESGRAIGA
+760 KIYGGSESEIRNLDILIG
-771 DLPKVLDNTKV
+771 D
-782 SWKSVSNFT
+782 
-791 NALNQLFIKIE
+791 
-802 NETRDVEQ
+802 
-810 AANERNKVAV
+810 
-820 LKDFGYRARAIDSK
+820 
-834 SAVVRK
+834 
-840 LGNGEVDT
+840 VDT
-848 DFLKSQMERL
+848 APIEEATTSIANQTI
-858 QSVKAYKD
+858 KAAAEVAKKAADDKLSTPTVTSAEYKD
-866 SIGEEGSKIVK
+866 AVKIVK
-877 WLDSAIAIYQKLINI
+877 EAIG
-892 SNGTT
+892 SFRGRT
-897 TFNTEAEKQEEI
+897 
-909 TKLRD
+909 
-914 ELSKIRVSD
+914 
-923 DKSLIETLS
+923 DKSKAEFYGTL
-932 GEITVSKKYKNG
+932 G
-944 TKSRGQRKGF
+944 
-954 TGSSRS
+954 
-960 LEKALSLIEKTGDDG
+960 
-975 VITIK
+975 
-980 FTSGPNDKAF
+980 
-990 KEWIESENEYGKTVN
+990 KEV
-1005 TLRRSKD
+1005 
-1012 NNLRGE
+1012 
-1018 SKSSLISPKEDKGR
+1018 
-1032 LLDQK
+1032 
-1037 IDFKPFLQSRKPI
+1037 
-1050 DLDGYESDLQIRLQ
+1050 
-1064 ENEEALAKQQKI
+1064 
-1076 VDEARKNLTSA
+1076 
-1087 KRVASSSSKKVYS
+1087 
-1100 GSGDINDEWIAK
+1100 
-1112 EEDIL
+1112 
-1117 KLATEDK
+1117 
-1124 NSGLNDKSIK
+1124 
-1134 QLSKLVKSSY
+1134 
-1144 SKDSKSFK
+1144 
-1152 KAYATAQKDLESL
+1152 
-1165 MSKDATEDNVAQVK
+1165 KDAANLIYRTP
-1179 SLLDFIN
+1179 
-1186 SLNRAA
+1186 A
-1192 ENYTSVAKYVDEKFV
+1192 EN
-1207 INKEID
+1207 
-1213 ESLFESASKRVS
+1213 
-1225 DAGEIKVKS
+1225 
-1234 KGYKGTKLPQTN
+1234 
-1246 VSKLVSG
+1246 
-1253 IKRKESIEE
+1253 
-1262 FSSYSSVYQ
+1262 
-1271 EYIKSLLDSALTDLN
+1271 
-1286 ETVQGKDTSANR
+1286 
-1298 KKIQSILQY
+1298 
-1307 IDNLKKQ
+1307 
-1314 FDQFKEIEQKIYE
+1314 
-1327 AYNFGKT
+1327 
-1334 KKDVKFENLS
+1334 
-1344 SVDDIIENY
+1344 
-1353 KTGKEILQR
+1353 
-1362 KIEEIDE
+1362 
-1369 QLAYLDKQKG
+1369 
-1379 NIKHYTDEQK
+1379 
-1389 VIAKLQLDASNYYS
+1389 
-1403 GISKVKQLE
+1403 
-1412 YNFNNAQTEQE
+1412 
-1423 KEKFAQLL
+1423 
-1431 QSAKSQNAN
+1431 
-1440 DASKNIGN
+1440 
-1448 VIKFI
+1448 
-1453 EELESKLSDKKIS
+1453 
-1466 EQDRNTLSSV
+1466 
-1476 LQEAQSLFKELNV
+1476 
-1489 ANVTGKTPL
+1489 
-1498 FQMSQS
+1498 
-1504 RYEDI
+1504 
-1509 IANNSA
+1509 
-1515 EAERIAE
+1515 
-1522 AEKKALTRRAKAVE
+1522 
-1536 KLNDF
+1536 
-1541 EANSPGAEALRRV
+1541 
-1554 SSVKSGE
+1554 
-1561 SYRSKSVSTQID
+1561 
-1573 KTNAQSIFNE
+1573 
-1583 SEERLRVLEKEKEAL
+1583 
-1598 QAEKE
+1598 
-1603 KVAEKKKYN
+1603 
-1612 NLLIQEKK
+1612 
-1620 LKEEIAAA
+1620 
-1628 DKAGVSS
+1628 
-1635 EEKKAELTKLQEKI
+1635 
-1649 AKQEKKLG
+1649 
-1657 INFEEVSSSMTKEKA
+1657 
-1672 FDKASEYDA
+1672 
-1681 QEKLLRSQVKALE
+1681 
-1694 SKVESAQELINSLT
+1694 
-1708 ARGFNSA
+1708 
-1715 KGEAEL
+1715 
-1721 RRFTNDRVADFRSS
+1721 
-1735 DYFRT
+1735 RT
-1740 KKDEIRDK
+1740 
-1748 YLKGVYKEDGT
+1748 
-1759 LDSSDSLEGKI
+1759 
-1770 RELADK
+1770 
-1776 YSKDIDK
+1776 
-1783 IFFNIADVKEGNAQE
+1783 KEGNAL
-1798 FLNGLIGDQTR
+1798 LN
-1809 FSNAFKGN
+1809 KM
-1817 NDVGQ
+1817 
-1822 KFMAD
+1822 MA
-1827 YEEFKSFYWEL
+1827 
-1838 IKEEENKV
+1838 
-1846 VDDYKKSIKVDKHNG
+1846 
-1861 TVSYTSYDGDT
+1861 
-1872 IQEVVVDL
+1872 L
-1880 KSQIIQG
+1880 K
-1887 LKEQIEAELMPT
+1887 
-1899 LSEKTGLLGRVSDS
+1899 
-1913 KKQALDF
+1913 
-1920 AGLKESDI
+1920 
-1928 RNIDVDSKIVSLKS
+1928 N
-1942 DIESLKSTN
+1942 
-1951 ISAKDRDIEGAKQRD
+1951 
-1966 LERQKSIIEEIEDID
+1966 
-1981 SRITSNVKDQI
+1981 
-1992 KLERELN
+1992 
-1999 VEKEN
+1999 
-2004 YLKSINKDGSK
+2004 
-2015 SDAGKIAIER
+2015 
-2025 LKTNATAEYVNS
+2025 
-2037 DDYKSQVE
+2037 
-2045 AINNKY
+2045 
-2051 YGKGENGKSLF
+2051 
-2062 DESIDKIV
+2062 
-2070 PKYKDAIYRILSKT
+2070 
-2084 SKYTEE
+2084 
-2090 EIDGFLKLIQDNP
+2090 
-2103 ELYSSSDA
+2103 
-2111 YFKLGKT
+2111 
-2118 KNAEM
+2118 
-2123 AKTLSNNSER
+2123 
-2133 VWSNLVRE
+2133 
-2141 YSSIKG
+2141 
-2147 SVEDGIERDI
+2147 
-2157 KALIKNYRDSFEINN
+2157 
-2172 DNNTVS
+2172 
-2178 YTSYANG
+2178 
-2185 KTENV
+2185 
-2190 VRNLKE
+2190 
-2196 TLLSVIEQE
+2196 
-2205 IVDILSGK
+2205 
-2213 NIDSI
+2213 
-2218 VNDAVGS
+2218 
-2225 KAKDLY
+2225 
-2231 SKRNSAIYLQKQ
+2231 
-2243 LEGLKVQKQVIES
+2243 
-2256 RIANGTLSEEDQ
+2256 
-2268 KEVDKQLKEKKA
+2268 
-2280 IGDKIAVLEEEIEA
+2280 
-2294 WEFVKKARE
+2294 
-2303 EARELDRKTDQEREA
+2303 
-2318 TELSKIERYEQGITD
+2318 
-2333 KKEKQRK
+2333 
-2340 LQEELNLL
+2340 
-2348 RGEEVKDVD
+2348 
-2357 VIERKESELEEVT
+2357 
-2370 NKITELEGKKQKSEG
+2370 
-2385 KLGRIRERIENAPV
+2385 
-2399 VSETGYSSGGILSP
+2399 
-2413 IVNLLTEIRDILSKI
+2413 
-2428 SGIHTKSGGN
+2428 
-2438 TSGSSPSS
+2438 
-2446 GGKTK
+2446 
-2451 SEINSMLSKYW
+2451 
-2462 YKKNGKSATQEE
+2462 ATQE
-2474 WKQLKQDYVDGKL
+2474 KQKQ
-2487 TDLDEILA
+2487 T
-2495 QEVQAKIEKEKKEDT
+2495 
-2510 KPVAKKNDTKKSD
+2510 
-2523 DRFSNILRLA
+2523 
-2533 GFRDENNK
+2533 
-2541 AIQLASKSTDEFL
+2541 
-2554 SDAQALYDEV
+2554 
-2564 KKWSGDKTSDEYLAK
+2564 
-2579 QLRLGK
+2579 
-2585 TLTALRSSLPRTYSG
+2585 
-2600 KNGYTNAE
+2600 AE
-2608 EWANYLSENGLSGA
+2608 E
-2622 MESSI
+2622 I
-2627 KNQKNLKAVI
+2627 KQTT
-2637 ENGVAVVAE
+2637 E
-2646 EVVEQGVEEG
+2646 
-2656 KKVAEEPKQ
+2656 
-2665 ESTSKKQKYAG
+2665 KQK
-2676 GPTWSKTKDAIK
+2676 
-2688 NGANKPEDG
+2688 
-2697 LSLEEYI
+2697 
-2704 TKAQSLYN
+2704 Q
-2712 EINSWVGEKNIEYFS
+2712 
-2727 KRLELGSVMQKAA
+2727 
-2740 VAVKQAN
+2740 
-2747 PDKKFKNTDLYN
+2747 
-2759 YFAKQYNMENVNSLA
+2759 
-2774 LTSTKLDG
+2774 
-2782 NKDIMAALADVK
+2782 
-2794 PVDTTPVT
+2794 TT
-2802 QAVENTDNAVVEH
+2802 
-2815 VAEIAKTVEEEV
+2815 EEV
-2827 KQTTEQQKQVE
+2827 KQTAEQQKQVE

-2848 RKEVQRRL
+2848 KKELQKRL
-2856 DIAKGIAQDGTKSN
+2856 DVAKNIQDGTTLKSN
-2870 SKEVIKPES
+2870 KVIVTHSDESKKGVKYSLDENIES
-2879 IPSIQNPEH
+2879 IDE
-2888 IFNEGVESTE
+2888 FAEG
-2898 AFVKEVWKLT
+2898 VWKLT
-2908 EAFKAGANVANI
+2908 EAFKAGADAANI

-2930 RVQLAKGDNGSVDFK
+2930 RIQLAKGDNDSVDFT
-2945 RFYGDV
+2945 RFYGDI
-2951 DSLTHSHSYTKGLNN
+2951 DSLTHSHSYTKGVNN
-2966 MIFSLADI
+2966 MVFSLADI
-2974 DQLETLGTKN
+2974 DQLETLGTRN
-2984 NLKKY
+2984 NLKRY

-2994 NEMMSLNFGKNSQ
+2994 NEMMSLNLGKNSQ

-3014 DCYPQINDIVS
+3014 DCYPQINDVVM

-3035 IPAENSDE
+3035 IPAENTEE

-3052 QRVVEDAGGRLSVV
+3052 QKVVEDAGGRLSVV

-3074 SKYSITDDEYSKLNN
+3074 SKYSITDDEYNKFNN
-3089 VLSKFQGYYDANY
+3089 VLAKLQSYYDNNF
-3102 GEISK
+3102 GSVSK
-3107 SDYIATIRQYLAEE
+3107 SDYVSVIRQYLSEE
-3121 FGKEY
+3121 FGKEF
-3126 MSNVYSKSN
+3126 MANITSKSN
-3135 INPHGGIVAEYSP
+3135 ANPHGGLYTEFSAIPE
-3148 YDDEL
+3148 YDDEDKKML
-3153 LAQSEQITLHAKK
+3153 DYAEQVTLYSKK
-3166 VVEAQEAWQ
+3166 IVAAEKAFVESLQK
-3175 TALREM
+3175 M
-3181 TNEDLLTT
+3181 SNEDLMSFINQAEETL
-3189 IRQLENASGVNKEP
+3189 GVKKEP
-3203 EIKPTLTKAQIAA
+3203 EVKPTLTKAQIAA

-3240 ENNVGNIEEKLG
+3240 ENNVGNIEGFLG
-3252 VDNKTLVAYKTQFE
+3252 ADNKTLVAYKTQFE

-3273 DLKTKG
+3273 DLKAKG

-3285 TKDDISQLDTA
+3285 TKDDISQLDIA
-3296 IAKTK
+3296 ISKTK
-3301 ELQSELTK
+3301 ELQTALTK
-3309 EAQLKQ
+3309 EAQFKQ
-3315 MKDASLIVSGKT
+3315 MKDAGLIVSGKT

-3338 QDIMAQYAKKYATQN
+3338 QDIMAQYAKKYAAQN

-3363 FINDKISFNM
+3363 FINDKIFFNM

-3419 KVGEEYGFFQEQSE
+3419 KAGEEYGFFQEQSE

-3447 QVKAVSKSSQKD
+3447 QVKAVAKSSQKD
-3459 LAQNFEALHT
+3459 LAQNFEVLHT

-3520 VELVK
+3520 IELVR
-3525 NYNDAIAAL
+3525 NYNDAMGDL
-3534 NDKVKT
+3534 NKKIEE
-3540 LKENGKLWD
+3540 LKKNGKLWD
-3549 HDEQSGLKLLADRAI
+3549 ANEQPGLKLLADRAI

-3582 EVIKGKNAKFFEGV
+3582 EVIKGKNAKFFEGIN
-3596 DPNNVD
+3596 PNNVD

-3615 NGVDAQSIKWNEDQ
+3615 NGVDTQSIKWSEDQ
-3629 RALSYSVRT
+3629 KTLSYSVRT
-3638 GKNEVS
+3638 GKHEVS

-3675 GSIGDKFKEVGRYLL
+3675 SSVGSKFKEVGRYLL

-3704 GVTYIKEIDSALTEL
+3704 GVTYVREIDSALTEL
-3719 KKVTDETDATYAQF
+3719 KKVTDETDETYAQF
-3733 LNTMSK
+3733 LKTMSQ

-3746 TVQDLTNMAANWAR
+3746 TVKDLTNMAANWAR
-3760 LGYSIEEA
+3760 LGYNIQEA

-3782 EFTDA
+3782 EFESA
-3787 DSASEA
+3787 DEASEA
-3793 LISTMQAYGYAAE
+3793 LISTIQAYGYAAE

-3824 SSDGIATALQDSA
+3824 SSDGLATALQDSA

-3851 AMIAAANK
+3851 AMVAAANK

-3884 QLEEI
+3884 VLEEM

-3931 IGQVWDQM
+3931 IAQVWDQM

-3966 MEDLEG
+3966 IEDLEG
-3972 AYEDAMAAQGSAEAE
+3972 AYESAMEAQGSAEAE

-4046 SGAMSAI
+4046 AGSMSAI

-4060 SLTGNGKSG
+4060 NLTGNGTSG

-4082 PAIKEFNSIQ
+4082 PAIREFNSIQ

-4148 AKAASIGL
+4148 AKVASIGL

-4190 ETKEETKKL
+4190 EAKEETKRL

-4250 IVEQVLEY
+4250 IVEQILGY
-4258 TPTLISGYDEE
+4258 TPTLISGYDKE

-4289 ERKQKL
+4289 KRKQKL
-4295 LDLVTDDKLKVSYNA
+4295 LELVTDDKLKVAYDSA
-4310 SKETYDKAEERFK
+4310 KEDHNKAKERLK
-4323 NINMPSTLA
+4323 NVNVPSTLA
-4332 YSGVKIDD
+4332 YSGVKMDD
-4340 NGKEHSGYVNQID
+4340 NGKEYSGYVNQID

-4358 VIGVEKNASESI
+4358 VIGVEKSASESLT
-4370 SEYIAR
+4370 EYIAR
-4376 NYDAVRK
+4376 NSDAVRK

-4389 ERSGQTKDGWKGIND
+4389 ERSGQTKDGWKGLND
-4404 KQQTELLSYLNNV
+4404 KQQTELLNYLNNV
-4417 LSGVREMDASWNSFI
+4417 LSGVRETDAAWDSFI

-4438 PQTSAYYD
+4438 PQISAYYD

-4451 QKSFIASYINGID
+4451 QKSFISSYINGLG
-4464 DLENKTEE
+4464 DLSNKTEAE
-4472 EVSSIK
+4472 INNIK
-4478 NGILSLTNAIGS
+4478 TSILSLTNAIGS
-4490 DEEAQSLIDQLFSID
+4490 DKEAQSLIDQLFSID

-4532 DDKQKFIEQL
+4532 DNKQKFIEQL

-4564 QDLVNSLNA
+4564 QDLVNSLNV

-4579 YSIDASNI
+4579 YSIDASDV
-4587 SFDELKKKIQD
+4587 SFDELKKKIQE
-4598 VKVANIG
+4598 VKVAAIG
-4605 DFNISDY
+4605 DFDISNY

-4634 SGQFTMDDYVK
+4634 SGSFTMDDYVK

-4669 NLVRTIKASPKSL
+4669 NLVRAIKASPKSM

-4715 NALDSMITK
+4715 DALDSMITK

-4770 GEIGSESNLWNVAEK
+4770 GEIGRESNLWNVAEK

-4890 DMLIQVGQYFN
+4890 DMLVQVGQYFN

-4928 EKYGSTMQEY
+4928 EKYGSAMQEY

-4947 ANRPMISSS
+4947 ANRPMVSSS
-4956 KMKAKGWKV
+4956 KMKAKGWDV
-4965 EDGSYSTVDSVAF
+4965 EDGSYATVFSSSY
-4978 SNEAGTAAITV
+4978 SNEGETAAITV

-4997 VLTEKELTKYATEI
+4997 ILTEEELTKYATEI

-5030 GEDIILAKHNGKDPV
+5030 GEDIILAKHNGKDPI
-5045 EEAKEYGK
+5045 EEAKEYGQ

-5077 KGINGLSEIKEIQ
+5077 KGIEGLSEIKEIQ
-5090 GAIQK
+5090 SAIQK

-5110 ALTSAEYTEDQI
+5110 ALTSAEYTEDQVN
-5122 DLIIDKIKAL
+5122 LIIDKIKSL
-5132 NKEAFASDT
+5132 NSEVFASDT
-5141 FNIGKILDKETGS
+5141 FNLNKIFTTVS
-5154 GIDGLL
+5154 TTPVIDQLL
-5160 EIKELQDAIKKDAN
+5160 EIQELQGAIKKDAK
-5174 TGFTVID
+5174 TGLAVID

-5188 LSEAGYTKA
+5188 LSEAGYTKT

-5239 TLGVFFEDTLGDWFD
+5239 NLGVFFEDTLGDWFD

-5496 AADSVSDAA
+5496 AADK
-5505 DDFEE
+5505 FEE

-5529 NARLENAVGISAKKG
+5529 NAKLENAVGISAKKG

-5562 GIKLYSD
+5562 GVKLYSD

-5589 AVAITDFLGEAN
+5589 AVAITNFLGEAN

-5624 LEETKKAIADT
+5624 LEETKKTIADT

-5655 SVNDRIQD
+5655 SVNDRIQG

-5704 LDEAVSSGDVAR
+5704 LDEAVRSGDVAR

-5731 DGEINDCRIN
+5731 DSEINDCRID

-5777 IDEEDV
+5777 IDEEDI

-5788 NWTDKGVTALGLY
+5788 NWTDKGITALGLY

-5852 SYESAKKSI
+5852 SYEAAKKSI

-5866 TRIEAVKDGIQK
+5866 TRVEAIKDGIQK

-5896 QKDAHDFQKQVT
+5896 QKDAHDFSKQVT
-5908 EKQKE
+5908 EQQKN
-5913 IADIQKKLA
+5913 IANIQKQLA
-5922 VMSGDN
+5922 AMAGDN
-5928 SASAIAQK
+5928 SASAIARRKQ
-5936 KKLQAELAAAQEELD
+5936 LEAELAAAQEELD

-5974 DNKQNE
+5974 DDKQNE

-6055 QLETLKKMYSD
+6055 QLEALKQMYAD
-6066 LQAQADSTGKSM
+6066 LQNQADSAGRSM
-6078 IDAIN
+6078 VDAIN
-6083 SNKSKTESSTYT
+6083 GNKSKTEGATYT
-6095 PPAPSQPSAPST
+6095 PPTPSQPSTPSKPSKPSAPST
-6107 PSAPYNGAT
+6107 GSS
-6116 VTVKRSAT
+6116 VTVKKSAT
-6124 HFSRDGGNGTRMQSW
+6124 RFSRDGGNGTRMQSW
-6139 VPGSDFTVYQV
+6139 VPGSTFTVYQV
-6150 SGSDVLIGRNGGY
+6150 SGSEVLIGRNGQY
-6163 TGWVRLSDL
+6163 TGWVRLSDI
-6172 EGYASG
+6172 EGYAKG
-6178 TKGIS
+6178 TKEIQNN
-6183 KDQLAMLDEL
+6183 QLAMLDEL

-6207 EFLTKGTSVIPSDI
+6207 EYLTKGTSVVPADI
-6221 TENLMKLGS
+6221 TSNLMKLGS
-6230 LDPRQV
+6230 LDPKDILER
-6236 LDNNRPSIGAPHIV
+6236 NRPSIGAPHVI
-6250 NNSMEINMQIAEV
+6250 
-6263 VHIDHAD
+6263 D
-6270 NSSIPDITK
+6270 NSIELKMEFGSLVHVDTVSNDTLPYLQKMVRNEFDNCMK
-6279 AVQNQIDAYMS
+6279 HVNQGL
-6290 KVNSSLRR
+6290 KKFVR
-6298 YTR
+6298 

>member
-30 KRLKNLDKVTA
+30 KRLKDLDKVTK
-41 TTTKTFAALSEA
+41 TTTATFAALSEA
-53 MKSGKQVDFGKAE
+53 MKSGKQVDFSKAE

-99 DQVKQSLGQ
+99 EQVKQSLGQ
-108 ITSQMDKFGDNI
+108 VTGQLDKFGDNI

-134 SKTFIDVRKV
+134 SKTFVDIRKV
-144 LQKQA
+144 LSQTA
-149 SEMNAIIKELNNP
+149 SDMNKIIAELNNP
-162 TEKTDVSGLKKQLS
+162 TEKTDVSGLKNQLS
-176 SLATDFVNEWNKV
+176 SLATDFVNEWNKAAA
-189 TSQGVKMDQV
+189 QGIKMDQV
-199 VDFKPFATVIKS
+199 VDFKPFANIIKT
-211 AISGARSLGTEFS
+211 AISGARSLGAEFN
-224 DVSTVVTEAMKNVV
+224 DVSASVTEATKNVV

-249 FKDMVAGLSSVGAQ
+249 FKDLASELSSVENQ
-263 SKKVEQTVVKFG
+263 SKKAEQSASKTV
-275 SAFKAAISIADKF
+275 ATFKAAVSFVDKI
-288 SKSDMGLAKKSKEMD
+288 KNSDLGIGKKSKELED
-303 EFLAKLKNPE
+303 FLAKLQNPQ
-313 ITIDLKNKEVEE
+313 ITIKVNKDNVIE
-325 EFYKLA
+325 EFTALTSKIDEIVSGSVL
-331 DIYDDIVGANNITP
+331 DIDSN
-345 EFLKNLPIDKLK
+345 FLKSMSTDKLK
-357 ELGSTLQNIIAMGK
+357 ELGDTLQNIVAIGGKYKNQLKYLDDLPLFVQTSFKEEMGGYSSDLKSVFAELESRLNEAKQSVQDLSNSLQQMVEKAGLKEIKVELGIKDDIDDYVNKINATITNIEKQSNRIK
-371 KFPEFI
+371 KIPVMLAFDNNDSDENKTAIETLKQNLGDLKKSIHDARTEI
-377 NTDEDDEISILD
+377 NQDTKVIKQSILD
-389 AYGSDL
+389 ALNVNAKDMVNVRAALEDAFNIEPLEILINDEFLVNQIQNAL
-395 KKVIEGIKT
+395 KNKTYDISLNANINGANYSGGGVPVSRVSSGGVPATQQSTAADKQEHASEGQSKAAEEQKSAAQTNDKSAQLLSKASQEMTAFVKKFANTYYRAKT
-404 QLDEA
+404 QQ
-409 NAKIAESVR
+409 K
-418 TLKSQLEALGLK
+418 
-430 DIELDV
+430 ELDDKV
-436 KLVDLTGDKVQEYV
+436 ASGETLTDKEKRRLSRANGSIRNLTPIKEYLQSLFGDKVDLSKITEEAMSKVLTSLMQSNGKGSFKGELLSEDLLGLLTGLKGKYRSKYGNGIGDLL
-450 NQLNQ
+450 NQLVGTGGKNGTLDTMFKSFGLSSATFTQ
-455 FVDDLTGQ
+455 TSARDYTAPDVLKYYQSFARLADIIDEIKIHPQNVSNELLVELSNILKGMQNRTTSEEYRANITEIGSSINALAANIKDYNAKVTATADLDTKEGEDYTPLLNMFKELYSKVD
-463 LKNRGAIELPVN
+463 
-475 IQMPGITPDN
+475 
-485 ADSKKAK
+485 
-492 DVISAAMDEYSE
+492 
-504 IAKDA
+504 
-509 SKEATKNAKGKAM
+509 EATKATISSAIGVNPSEDIIKGDQLVKAREVLSTISGDEASSKIASDLLRWLDRMIASDNVVLSRETLLSQLGKGQRGSGLKVATSKNGKGKMTAYGIANNVLSDLDADIYYDGMGNPIVINRKDSPTQKRKSLRMVKNLGASGRRFANGTQIYNKDNPRPKIEDERRPESSIKGTVDWGKRLAAIDAELAKTSSEYETAIKKRDESIKQIEQKEREISKQIDIARKNVEDAKGNL
-522 SKIISGAFG
+522 SDISQGTDMLDSGDINNIKSAIRDR
-531 SNENLDLYLS
+531 EKLYNLMAEMDKS
-541 YIKQQFSKI
+541 YIP
-550 RETVK
+550 
-555 QQKREIQDMLSLDFT
+555 DF
-570 WNKGEASNSFSNLF
+570 
-584 VELQDYFADPEN
+584 
-596 AIKVE
+596 
-601 IDSTYLKD
+601 
-609 GIKNAFKDAGGID
+609 
-622 LKLPSSGT
+622 
-630 PMDQSQLAAAIV
+630 
-642 SAFRGSLPIGR
+642 
-653 QSSAPVT
+653 
-660 KQTTTSSSASPVT
+660 
-673 ETDVKDRFVF
+673 
-683 NIKEFMS
+683 
-690 KYSGELSEG
+690 ELSKRNVPVSDTYKQLIE
-699 LNQTL
+699 
-704 ENIVNSVRDVAKTAN
+704 ERKSVRDKLSN
-719 GSKVNQEVRAKIQAA
+719 YKKIASGQIVPTEY
-734 FGSLDLSKVAE
+734 DSKVAE
-745 MTNEEIISWVQNALL
+745 QENILANLNARINDELESQKQQMDKDTYSLLLKIIEQYKERQSKLKGLEKDLSKHKEGTKEHDKILVQIDSLKTNLNSMIDEISQIGATLGLDNKDLENAFSGMSSDEFFSSKDVRKKLEKEVENLSKFKKDSLADISIFPDELKDLVQKRNELLSEKSDISHDKEQLKELRNGLKSAKKKGDQQSIEYYEERIKMISERVKEARPTKEINSEIKEIDAVITQYIKSKISELKKLSRTKFDEKILSKYKIDGATSDKYKKDVLDKSFILSQLEQEARILAQNKEVANSDVISLENKRKILEKQRELAQLQVDYNTKRMEELQLTEEIASLEKSDSSSEVLAQKRQQLAAVNAELSDMYKQIHASGSTTSYETLDESISADQKKLIALEKIIEAQKIISQNEEMQNRARAKIKDSTSVSNIKHDSETGKFTTQYGNESKLTRYTTDRFKSIYTQSDDFTQFRNTLYEKAREKISEFQISTGDRITEIVDGMYQDALSSLVKKNFGKRGVAVHEKAFTSAILEEDELLKKAIDARILELETAEKAALEEIWSHKRKNEFDDGWSDEAIETEVERVTNLYNTKKSSILNGADFTELLHSRASQFLNLYHKHFRELIMEEFGDEADTKTLQSNLSKTKESAKLMLKGSIRMSEGNGEDSPLTPFGKRVTEIFNQNEAKIKEYIDVVYRDLDEKLQESIDAYMKEISSDETRLEGELASDVVFKDRMGNRINLAAEYRNANQYNLDRVTTLGQENKAQKEWIARLREYGGISDEEMKYIQEAKERALL
-760 KADESGRAIGA
+760 KIYGGSESEIRNLDILIG
-771 DLPKVLDNTKV
+771 D
-782 SWKSVSNFT
+782 
-791 NALNQLFIKIE
+791 
-802 NETRDVEQ
+802 
-810 AANERNKVAV
+810 
-820 LKDFGYRARAIDSK
+820 
-834 SAVVRK
+834 
-840 LGNGEVDT
+840 VDT
-848 DFLKSQMERL
+848 APIEEATTSIANQTI
-858 QSVKAYKD
+858 KAAAEVAKKAADDKLSTPTVTSAEYKD
-866 SIGEEGSKIVK
+866 AVKIVK
-877 WLDSAIAIYQKLINI
+877 EAIG
-892 SNGTT
+892 SFRGRT
-897 TFNTEAEKQEEI
+897 
-909 TKLRD
+909 
-914 ELSKIRVSD
+914 
-923 DKSLIETLS
+923 DKSKAEFYGTL
-932 GEITVSKKYKNG
+932 G
-944 TKSRGQRKGF
+944 
-954 TGSSRS
+954 
-960 LEKALSLIEKTGDDG
+960 
-975 VITIK
+975 
-980 FTSGPNDKAF
+980 
-990 KEWIESENEYGKTVN
+990 KEV
-1005 TLRRSKD
+1005 
-1012 NNLRGE
+1012 
-1018 SKSSLISPKEDKGR
+1018 
-1032 LLDQK
+1032 
-1037 IDFKPFLQSRKPI
+1037 
-1050 DLDGYESDLQIRLQ
+1050 
-1064 ENEEALAKQQKI
+1064 
-1076 VDEARKNLTSA
+1076 
-1087 KRVASSSSKKVYS
+1087 
-1100 GSGDINDEWIAK
+1100 
-1112 EEDIL
+1112 
-1117 KLATEDK
+1117 
-1124 NSGLNDKSIK
+1124 
-1134 QLSKLVKSSY
+1134 
-1144 SKDSKSFK
+1144 
-1152 KAYATAQKDLESL
+1152 
-1165 MSKDATEDNVAQVK
+1165 KDAANLIYRTP
-1179 SLLDFIN
+1179 
-1186 SLNRAA
+1186 A
-1192 ENYTSVAKYVDEKFV
+1192 EN
-1207 INKEID
+1207 
-1213 ESLFESASKRVS
+1213 
-1225 DAGEIKVKS
+1225 
-1234 KGYKGTKLPQTN
+1234 
-1246 VSKLVSG
+1246 
-1253 IKRKESIEE
+1253 
-1262 FSSYSSVYQ
+1262 
-1271 EYIKSLLDSALTDLN
+1271 
-1286 ETVQGKDTSANR
+1286 
-1298 KKIQSILQY
+1298 
-1307 IDNLKKQ
+1307 
-1314 FDQFKEIEQKIYE
+1314 
-1327 AYNFGKT
+1327 
-1334 KKDVKFENLS
+1334 
-1344 SVDDIIENY
+1344 
-1353 KTGKEILQR
+1353 
-1362 KIEEIDE
+1362 
-1369 QLAYLDKQKG
+1369 
-1379 NIKHYTDEQK
+1379 
-1389 VIAKLQLDASNYYS
+1389 
-1403 GISKVKQLE
+1403 
-1412 YNFNNAQTEQE
+1412 
-1423 KEKFAQLL
+1423 
-1431 QSAKSQNAN
+1431 
-1440 DASKNIGN
+1440 
-1448 VIKFI
+1448 
-1453 EELESKLSDKKIS
+1453 
-1466 EQDRNTLSSV
+1466 
-1476 LQEAQSLFKELNV
+1476 
-1489 ANVTGKTPL
+1489 
-1498 FQMSQS
+1498 
-1504 RYEDI
+1504 
-1509 IANNSA
+1509 
-1515 EAERIAE
+1515 
-1522 AEKKALTRRAKAVE
+1522 
-1536 KLNDF
+1536 
-1541 EANSPGAEALRRV
+1541 
-1554 SSVKSGE
+1554 
-1561 SYRSKSVSTQID
+1561 
-1573 KTNAQSIFNE
+1573 
-1583 SEERLRVLEKEKEAL
+1583 
-1598 QAEKE
+1598 
-1603 KVAEKKKYN
+1603 
-1612 NLLIQEKK
+1612 
-1620 LKEEIAAA
+1620 
-1628 DKAGVSS
+1628 
-1635 EEKKAELTKLQEKI
+1635 
-1649 AKQEKKLG
+1649 
-1657 INFEEVSSSMTKEKA
+1657 
-1672 FDKASEYDA
+1672 
-1681 QEKLLRSQVKALE
+1681 
-1694 SKVESAQELINSLT
+1694 
-1708 ARGFNSA
+1708 
-1715 KGEAEL
+1715 
-1721 RRFTNDRVADFRSS
+1721 
-1735 DYFRT
+1735 RT
-1740 KKDEIRDK
+1740 
-1748 YLKGVYKEDGT
+1748 
-1759 LDSSDSLEGKI
+1759 
-1770 RELADK
+1770 
-1776 YSKDIDK
+1776 
-1783 IFFNIADVKEGNAQE
+1783 KEGNAL
-1798 FLNGLIGDQTR
+1798 LN
-1809 FSNAFKGN
+1809 KM
-1817 NDVGQ
+1817 
-1822 KFMAD
+1822 MA
-1827 YEEFKSFYWEL
+1827 
-1838 IKEEENKV
+1838 
-1846 VDDYKKSIKVDKHNG
+1846 
-1861 TVSYTSYDGDT
+1861 
-1872 IQEVVVDL
+1872 L
-1880 KSQIIQG
+1880 K
-1887 LKEQIEAELMPT
+1887 
-1899 LSEKTGLLGRVSDS
+1899 
-1913 KKQALDF
+1913 
-1920 AGLKESDI
+1920 
-1928 RNIDVDSKIVSLKS
+1928 N
-1942 DIESLKSTN
+1942 
-1951 ISAKDRDIEGAKQRD
+1951 
-1966 LERQKSIIEEIEDID
+1966 
-1981 SRITSNVKDQI
+1981 
-1992 KLERELN
+1992 
-1999 VEKEN
+1999 
-2004 YLKSINKDGSK
+2004 
-2015 SDAGKIAIER
+2015 
-2025 LKTNATAEYVNS
+2025 
-2037 DDYKSQVE
+2037 
-2045 AINNKY
+2045 
-2051 YGKGENGKSLF
+2051 
-2062 DESIDKIV
+2062 
-2070 PKYKDAIYRILSKT
+2070 
-2084 SKYTEE
+2084 
-2090 EIDGFLKLIQDNP
+2090 
-2103 ELYSSSDA
+2103 
-2111 YFKLGKT
+2111 
-2118 KNAEM
+2118 
-2123 AKTLSNNSER
+2123 
-2133 VWSNLVRE
+2133 
-2141 YSSIKG
+2141 
-2147 SVEDGIERDI
+2147 
-2157 KALIKNYRDSFEINN
+2157 
-2172 DNNTVS
+2172 
-2178 YTSYANG
+2178 
-2185 KTENV
+2185 
-2190 VRNLKE
+2190 
-2196 TLLSVIEQE
+2196 
-2205 IVDILSGK
+2205 
-2213 NIDSI
+2213 
-2218 VNDAVGS
+2218 
-2225 KAKDLY
+2225 
-2231 SKRNSAIYLQKQ
+2231 
-2243 LEGLKVQKQVIES
+2243 
-2256 RIANGTLSEEDQ
+2256 
-2268 KEVDKQLKEKKA
+2268 
-2280 IGDKIAVLEEEIEA
+2280 
-2294 WEFVKKARE
+2294 
-2303 EARELDRKTDQEREA
+2303 
-2318 TELSKIERYEQGITD
+2318 
-2333 KKEKQRK
+2333 
-2340 LQEELNLL
+2340 
-2348 RGEEVKDVD
+2348 
-2357 VIERKESELEEVT
+2357 
-2370 NKITELEGKKQKSEG
+2370 
-2385 KLGRIRERIENAPV
+2385 
-2399 VSETGYSSGGILSP
+2399 
-2413 IVNLLTEIRDILSKI
+2413 
-2428 SGIHTKSGGN
+2428 
-2438 TSGSSPSS
+2438 
-2446 GGKTK
+2446 
-2451 SEINSMLSKYW
+2451 
-2462 YKKNGKSATQEE
+2462 ATQE
-2474 WKQLKQDYVDGKL
+2474 KQKQ
-2487 TDLDEILA
+2487 T
-2495 QEVQAKIEKEKKEDT
+2495 
-2510 KPVAKKNDTKKSD
+2510 
-2523 DRFSNILRLA
+2523 
-2533 GFRDENNK
+2533 
-2541 AIQLASKSTDEFL
+2541 
-2554 SDAQALYDEV
+2554 
-2564 KKWSGDKTSDEYLAK
+2564 
-2579 QLRLGK
+2579 
-2585 TLTALRSSLPRTYSG
+2585 
-2600 KNGYTNAE
+2600 AE
-2608 EWANYLSENGLSGA
+2608 E
-2622 MESSI
+2622 I
-2627 KNQKNLKAVI
+2627 KQTT
-2637 ENGVAVVAE
+2637 E
-2646 EVVEQGVEEG
+2646 
-2656 KKVAEEPKQ
+2656 
-2665 ESTSKKQKYAG
+2665 KQK
-2676 GPTWSKTKDAIK
+2676 
-2688 NGANKPEDG
+2688 
-2697 LSLEEYI
+2697 
-2704 TKAQSLYN
+2704 Q
-2712 EINSWVGEKNIEYFS
+2712 
-2727 KRLELGSVMQKAA
+2727 
-2740 VAVKQAN
+2740 
-2747 PDKKFKNTDLYN
+2747 
-2759 YFAKQYNMENVNSLA
+2759 
-2774 LTSTKLDG
+2774 
-2782 NKDIMAALADVK
+2782 
-2794 PVDTTPVT
+2794 TT
-2802 QAVENTDNAVVEH
+2802 
-2815 VAEIAKTVEEEV
+2815 EEV
-2827 KQTTEQQKQVE
+2827 KQTAEQQKQVE

-2848 RKEVQRRL
+2848 KKELQKRL
-2856 DIAKGIAQDGTKSN
+2856 DAAKNIQDGTTLKSN
-2870 SKEVIKPES
+2870 KVIVTHSDESKKGVKYSLDENIES
-2879 IPSIQNPEH
+2879 IDE
-2888 IFNEGVESTE
+2888 FAEG
-2898 AFVKEVWKLT
+2898 VWKLT
-2908 EAFKAGANVANI
+2908 EAFKAGADAANI

-2930 RVQLAKGDNGSVDFK
+2930 RIQLAKGDNDSVDFT
-2945 RFYGDV
+2945 RFYGDI
-2951 DSLTHSHSYTKGLNN
+2951 DSLTHSHSYTKGVNN
-2966 MIFSLADI
+2966 MVFSLADI
-2974 DQLETLGTKN
+2974 DQLEALGTRN
-2984 NLKKY
+2984 NLKRY

-2994 NEMMSLNFGKNSQ
+2994 NEMMSLNLGKNSQ

-3014 DCYPQINDIVS
+3014 DCYPQINDVVM

-3035 IPAENSDE
+3035 IPAENTEE

-3052 QRVVEDAGGRLSVV
+3052 QKVVEDAGGRLSVV

-3074 SKYSITDDEYSKLNN
+3074 SKYSITDDEYNKFNN
-3089 VLSKFQGYYDANY
+3089 VLAKLQSYYDNNF
-3102 GEISK
+3102 GSVSK
-3107 SDYIATIRQYLAEE
+3107 SDYVSVIRQYLSEE
-3121 FGKEY
+3121 FGKEF
-3126 MSNVYSKSN
+3126 MANITSKSN
-3135 INPHGGIVAEYSP
+3135 ANPYGGLYTEFSAIPE
-3148 YDDEL
+3148 YDDEDKKML
-3153 LAQSEQITLHAKK
+3153 DYAEQVTLYSKK
-3166 VVEAQEAWQ
+3166 IVAAEKAFVESLQK
-3175 TALREM
+3175 M
-3181 TNEDLLTT
+3181 SNEDLMSFINQAEETL
-3189 IRQLENASGVNKEP
+3189 GVKKEP
-3203 EIKPTLTKAQIAA
+3203 EVKPTLTKAQIAA

-3240 ENNVGNIEEKLG
+3240 ENNVGNIEGFLG
-3252 VDNKTLVAYKTQFE
+3252 ADNKTLVAYKTQFE

-3273 DLKTKG
+3273 DLKAKG

-3285 TKDDISQLDTA
+3285 TKDDISQLDIA
-3296 IAKTK
+3296 ISKTK
-3301 ELQSELTK
+3301 ELQTALTK
-3309 EAQLKQ
+3309 EAQFKQ
-3315 MKDASLIVSGKT
+3315 MKDAGLIVSGKT

-3338 QDIMAQYAKKYATQN
+3338 QDIMAQYAKKYAAQN

-3363 FINDKISFNM
+3363 FINDKIFFNM

-3419 KVGEEYGFFQEQSE
+3419 KAGEEYGFFQEQSE

-3447 QVKAVSKSSQKD
+3447 QVKAVAKSSQKD
-3459 LAQNFEALHT
+3459 LAQNFEVLHT

-3493 AQKVIGRTGDVDAVL
+3493 AQKVLGRTGDVDAVL

-3520 VELVK
+3520 IELVR
-3525 NYNDAIAAL
+3525 NYNDAMGDL
-3534 NDKVKT
+3534 NKKIEE
-3540 LKENGKLWD
+3540 LKKNGKLWD
-3549 HDEQSGLKLLADRAI
+3549 ANEQPGLKLLADRAI

-3615 NGVDAQSIKWNEDQ
+3615 NGVDAQSIKWSEDQ
-3629 RALSYSVRT
+3629 KTLSYSVRT
-3638 GKNEVS
+3638 GKHEVS

-3675 GSIGDKFKEVGRYLL
+3675 SSVGSKFKEVGRYLL

-3704 GVTYIKEIDSALTEL
+3704 GVTYVREIDSALTEL
-3719 KKVTDETDATYAQF
+3719 KKVTDETDETYAQF
-3733 LNTMSK
+3733 LKTMSQ
-3739 TGAEVGA
+3739 TGADVGA
-3746 TVQDLTNMAANWAR
+3746 TVKDLTNMAANWAR
-3760 LGYSIEEA
+3760 LGYSIQEA

-3782 EFTDA
+3782 EFESA
-3787 DSASEA
+3787 DEASEA
-3793 LISTMQAYGYAAE
+3793 LISTIQAYGYAAE

-3824 SSDGIATALQDSA
+3824 SSDGLATALQDSA

-3851 AMIAAANK
+3851 AMVAAANK

-3884 QLEEI
+3884 VLEEM
-3889 GEETDGVIE
+3889 GEETDGVID

-3931 IGQVWDQM
+3931 IAQVWDQM

-3966 MEDLEG
+3966 IEDLEG
-3972 AYEDAMAAQGSAEAE
+3972 AYESAMEAQGSAEAE

-4046 SGAMSAI
+4046 AGAMSAI

-4060 SLTGNGKSG
+4060 NLTGNGKSG

-4082 PAIKEFNSIQ
+4082 PAIREFNSIQ

-4148 AKAASIGL
+4148 AKVASIGL

-4190 ETKEETKKL
+4190 EAKEETKRL

-4250 IVEQVLEY
+4250 IVEQILGY
-4258 TPTLISGYDEE
+4258 TPTLISGYDKE

-4295 LDLVTDDKLKVSYNA
+4295 LELVTDDKLKVAYDSA
-4310 SKETYDKAEERFK
+4310 KEDHDKAKERLK
-4323 NINMPSTLA
+4323 NVNVPSTLA
-4332 YSGVKIDD
+4332 YSGVKMDD
-4340 NGKEHSGYVNQID
+4340 NGKEYSGYVNQID

-4358 VIGVEKNASESI
+4358 VIGVEKSASESLT
-4370 SEYIAR
+4370 EYIAR
-4376 NYDAVRK
+4376 NSDAVRK
-4383 NIGKII
+4383 NIRKII
-4389 ERSGQTKDGWKGIND
+4389 ERSGQTKDGWKGLND
-4404 KQQTELLSYLNNV
+4404 KQQTELLNYLNNV
-4417 LSGVREMDASWNSFI
+4417 LSGVRETDAAWDSFI

-4438 PQTSAYYD
+4438 PQISAYYD

-4451 QKSFIASYINGID
+4451 QKSFISSYINGLG
-4464 DLENKTEE
+4464 DLSNKTEAE
-4472 EVSSIK
+4472 INNIK
-4478 NGILSLTNAIGS
+4478 TSILSLTNAIGS
-4490 DEEAQSLIDQLFSID
+4490 DKEAQSLIDQLFSID

-4532 DDKQKFIEQL
+4532 DNKQKFIEQL

-4549 ETMQEDVKKKIKDGQ
+4549 ETMQTKVKEKVKDGQ
-4564 QDLVNSLNA
+4564 KDLVNSLNV

-4579 YSIDASNI
+4579 YSIDVSNV
-4587 SFDELKKKIQD
+4587 SFDELKKSIQD

-4669 NLVRTIKASPKSL
+4669 NLVRAIKASPKSM

-4715 NALDSMITK
+4715 DALDSMITK

-4745 MEENPNEGFE
+4745 MEENTNEGFE

-4890 DMLIQVGQYFN
+4890 DMLVQVGQYFN

-4928 EKYGSTMQEY
+4928 EKYGSAMQEY

-4947 ANRPMISSS
+4947 ANRPMVSSS
-4956 KMKAKGWKV
+4956 KMKAKGWDV
-4965 EDGSYSTVDSVAF
+4965 EDGSYATVFSSSY
-4978 SNEAGTAAITV
+4978 SNEGETAAITV

-4997 VLTEKELTKYATEI
+4997 ILTEEELTKYATEI

-5030 GEDIILAKHNGKDPV
+5030 GEDIILAKHNGKDPI
-5045 EEAKEYGK
+5045 EEAKEYGQ

-5077 KGINGLSEIKEIQ
+5077 KGIEGLSEIKEIQ
-5090 GAIQK
+5090 SAIKK

-5110 ALTSAEYTEDQI
+5110 ALTSAEYTEDQVN
-5122 DLIIDKIKAL
+5122 LIIDKIKSL
-5132 NKEAFASDT
+5132 NSEVFASDT
-5141 FNIGKILDKETGS
+5141 FNLKKIFTTVS
-5154 GIDGLL
+5154 ATPVIDQLL
-5160 EIKELQDAIKKDAN
+5160 EIQELQGAIKKDAK
-5174 TGFTVID
+5174 TGLAVID

-5188 LSEAGYTKA
+5188 LSEAGYTKT

-5239 TLGVFFEDTLGDWFD
+5239 NLGVFFEDTLGDWFD

-5456 AAGGGTFARYGFSGN
+5456 ATGGGTFARYGFSGN

-5479 NNSIVDSFGN
+5479 NNIIVDSFGN

-5496 AADSVSDAA
+5496 AADK
-5505 DDFEE
+5505 FEE

-5529 NARLENAVGISAKKG
+5529 NAKLENAVGISAKKG

-5562 GIKLYSD
+5562 GVKLYSD
-5569 YANKLLA
+5569 YANRLLA
-5576 KVPDQYKEMAKNG
+5576 KIPDQYKEMAKNG

-5601 EEVVESIN
+5601 QEVVDSIN

-5624 LEETKKAIADT
+5624 LEETKKTIADT

-5663 TIDLLDEEGKRSS
+5663 TIDLLDEEGERSS

-5704 LDEAVSSGDVAR
+5704 LDEAVRSGDVAR
-5716 ESSQWYEM
+5716 ESSQWYDM

-5731 DGEINDCRIN
+5731 DSEINDCRID

-5788 NWTDKGVTALGLY
+5788 NWTDKGITALGLY

-5824 EYAAGKYSED
+5824 EYAAGKYSVD
-5834 EYLEK
+5834 EYNEK

-5852 SYESAKKSI
+5852 SYEAAKKSI
-5861 IDLNK
+5861 INLNK
-5866 TRIEAVKDGIQK
+5866 TRVEAIKDGIQK

-5896 QKDAHDFQKQVT
+5896 QKDAHDFSKQVT
-5908 EKQKE
+5908 EQQKN
-5913 IADIQKKLA
+5913 IANIQKQLA
-5922 VMSGDN
+5922 AMAGDN
-5928 SASAIAQK
+5928 SASAIARRKQ
-5936 KKLQAELAAAQEELD
+5936 LEAELAAAQEELD

-5974 DNKQNE
+5974 DDKQNE

-6055 QLETLKKMYSD
+6055 QLEALKQMYAD
-6066 LQAQADSTGKSM
+6066 LQNQADSAGRSM
-6078 IDAIN
+6078 VDAIN
-6083 SNKSKTESSTYT
+6083 GNKSKTESATYT
-6095 PPAPSQPSAPST
+6095 PPTPSQPSTPSKPSKPSAPST
-6107 PSAPYNGAT
+6107 GSS
-6116 VTVKRSAT
+6116 VTVKKSAT
-6124 HFSRDGGNGTRMQSW
+6124 RFSRDGGNGTRMQSW
-6139 VPGSDFTVYQV
+6139 VPGSTFTVYQV
-6150 SGSDVLIGRNGGY
+6150 SGSEVLIGRNGQY
-6163 TGWVRLSDL
+6163 TGWVRLSDI
-6172 EGYASG
+6172 EGYAKG
-6178 TKGIS
+6178 TKEIQNN
-6183 KDQLAMLDEL
+6183 QLAMLDEL

-6207 EFLTKGTSVIPSDI
+6207 EYLTKGTSVIPADI
-6221 TENLMKLGS
+6221 TSNLMKLGS
-6230 LDPRQV
+6230 LDPKDILER
-6236 LDNNRPSIGAPHIV
+6236 NRPSIGAPHVI
-6250 NNSMEINMQIAEV
+6250 
-6263 VHIDHAD
+6263 D
-6270 NSSIPDITK
+6270 NSIELKMEFGSLVHVDTVSNDTLPYLQKMVRNEFDNCMK
-6279 AVQNQIDAYMS
+6279 HVNQGL
-6290 KVNSSLRR
+6290 KKFVR
-6298 YTR
+6298 